1 MTERDW
7 NLGEA
12 PVIPLR
18 NVVVFPYQVLPL
30 FVGRPKS
37 LKSIEAALG
46 SSRRVV
52 LVCQKDE
59 AEEDPGIEDM
69 YDIGVGA
76 EILQLLKLPD
86 GSDRVLVE
94 GVRRVRITSVRSD
107 NETLMASIEPLP
119 TDERTSTGHQA
130 LMRVV
135 LDQFAQYVELSK
147 KLPPETVNSVSGI
160 TEPDRFAD
168 VIASNLLLSTE
179 ERQELLSII
188 EAEQRLHRIAELL
201 AKEIYVLELAR
212 KIESDVKAKIDQSQR
227 EYYLREQVRAIEKEL
242 GEEGEEAGEV
252 GEYRKRLEKTRLPE
266 YARDKIEEELGRLAK
281 TPAMSPESSVIRTYL
296 DWLLGLPWD
305 VRTVDKLDL
314 KRARR
319 VLDKDHYGLE
329 EVKDRVL
336 EYLAVRKL
344 SQKPRGPILCFVGPP
359 GVGKTSLGKSIA
371 ETLNR
376 KFVRVSLGGI
386 RDEAEVRGHRRT
398 YVGALPGRIIQGIKQ
413 AGTKNP
419 VFLLDE
425 IDKVGADFRGD
436 PTAAL
441 LEALDPEQNAQFSD
455 HYVEIPFDLSEVLF
469 LTTANVSETIPPALL
484 DRMEVIPLPGYTD
497 EEKLQ
502 IARHFLLPKSLPNHG
517 LRPQDLQLDDDVI
530 RAIIQQYTR
539 EAGVRGLE
547 RALVR
552 ISRKVARS
560 KVEEKSAFRGVRL
573 RVERLAQYLDL
584 PLYSYTSLIN
594 GPRVGVAC
602 GLVVTQYGG
611 DTVYV
616 EATRMD
622 GKGNLQLTGQLGD
635 VMKESAQAALS
646 YIRAHAAAIGLMPR
660 FIEKVDLHVHVPE
673 GAVPKEGPSAGVTM
687 AAAMVSA
694 LTGRKV
700 RADVAMTGEITL
712 RGQVLPVGGIK
723 SKVLGAYRA
732 GITEVILPEE
742 NRRDTTKI
750 SSDIASRLQFTFVT
764 DIAEVLNRALLPLE
778 KSGVR
783 RSVAPKQ

>member
-1 MTERDW
+1 MSERDW
-7 NLGEA
+7 ELSEA
-12 PVIPLR
+12 PLIPLR
-18 NVVVFPYQVLPL
+18 NVVVFPYHVLPL

-37 LKSIEAALG
+37 LKSIESALAG
-46 SSRRVV
+46 NRKIV

-59 AEEDPGIEDM
+59 SNEDPGLADL

-94 GVRRVRITSVRSD
+94 GVRRVRITNVRSD
-107 NETLMASIEPLP
+107 DNEMLVASVEPLP
-119 TDERTSTGHQA
+119 ADEKTSTERQA

-135 LDQFAQYVELSK
+135 LDQFSQYVELSR
-147 KLPPETVNSVSGI
+147 KLPSETVNNVSGV

-168 VIASNLLLSTE
+168 LIASSLLLGTEDRQALLATQDAE
-179 ERQELLSII
+179 ER
-188 EAEQRLHRIAELL
+188 LHHIAELL

-212 KIESDVKAKIDQSQR
+212 KIESDVKAKVDQSQR

-252 GEYRKRLEKTRLPE
+252 GEYRQKLEKIQMPA
-266 YARDKIEEELGRLAK
+266 YARDKIDEELARLAK
-281 TPAMSPESSVIRTYL
+281 TPAMSPESSIIRTYL
-296 DWLLGLPWD
+296 DWLVGLPWD
-305 VRTVDKLDL
+305 IRTADKINL
-314 KRARR
+314 KRARK

-329 EVKDRVL
+329 EIKDRIL

-344 SQKPRGPILCFVGPP
+344 SDKAKGPILCFVGPP

-371 ETLNR
+371 ETLDR
-376 KFVRVSLGGI
+376 KFVHVSLGGI

-398 YVGALPGRIIQGIKQ
+398 YVGAMPGRIIQGIKQ

-441 LEALDPEQNAQFSD
+441 LEALDPEQNTQFSD
-455 HYVEIPFDLSEVLF
+455 HYIEIPFDLSEVLF
-469 LTTANVSETIPPALL
+469 LTTANVSETIPSALL
-484 DRMEVIPLPGYTD
+484 DRMEVISLPGYTD
-497 EEKLQ
+497 EEKQQ
-502 IARHFLLPKSLPNHG
+502 IARHFLLPKAMQQHG
-517 LRPQDLQLDDDVI
+517 LKQEDLAIDDRAVL
-530 RAIIQQYTR
+530 AIIQQYTR

-547 RALVR
+547 RSLVR
-552 ISRKVARS
+552 ICRKVARA
-560 KVEEKSAFRGVRL
+560 KVEEKKSFAGATVHADG
-573 RVERLAQYLDL
+573 LAAYLDL
-584 PLYSYTSLIN
+584 APYSYTSLIKEA
-594 GPRVGVAC
+594 RVGVAC

-616 EATRMD
+616 ESTRMD

-646 YIRAHAAAIGLMPR
+646 YIRTHAVDIGLDPH
-660 FIEKVDLHVHVPE
+660 FIEKTDLHVHVPE

-687 AAAMVSA
+687 ATAMVSA

-700 RADVAMTGEITL
+700 RSDIAMTGEITL

-723 SKVLGAYRA
+723 AKVLGAYRA
-732 GITEVILPEE
+732 GIRKLILPEE
-742 NRRDTTKI
+742 NRRDTSKI
-750 SSDIASRLQFTFVT
+750 SPDISKKLEFTFVN
-764 DIAEVLNRALLPLE
+764 DIAQVLDKALLPAGTA
-778 KSGVR
+778 SGSKR
-783 RSVAPKQ
+783 RH

>member
-1 MTERDW
+1 MSERDW
-7 NLGEA
+7 ELSEA
-12 PVIPLR
+12 PLIPLK
-18 NVVVFPYQVLPL
+18 NVVVFPYHVLPL

-37 LKSIEAALG
+37 LKSVESALATN
-46 SSRRVV
+46 RKIV

-59 AEEDPGIEDM
+59 SNEDPGFADL

-94 GVRRVRITSVRSD
+94 GVRRVRITNVRSD
-107 NETLMASIEPLP
+107 NDDMLVASVEPLP
-119 TDERTSTGHQA
+119 ADEKTSTERQA

-135 LDQFAQYVELSK
+135 LDQFSQYVELSR
-147 KLPPETVNSVSGI
+147 KLPPETVNNISGV

-168 VIASNLLLSTE
+168 LIASSLLLGTEDRQALLATQDAE
-179 ERQELLSII
+179 ER
-188 EAEQRLHRIAELL
+188 LHHIAELL

-252 GEYRKRLEKTRLPE
+252 GEYRQKLEKIHMPA
-266 YARDKIEEELGRLAK
+266 YARDKIDEELARLAK
-281 TPAMSPESSVIRTYL
+281 TPAMSPESSIIRTYL
-296 DWLLGLPWD
+296 DWLIGLPWD
-305 VRTVDKLDL
+305 IRTADKIDL
-314 KRARR
+314 KRARK

-329 EVKDRVL
+329 EIKDRIL

-344 SQKPRGPILCFVGPP
+344 SDKAKGPILCFVGPP

-371 ETLNR
+371 ETLDR
-376 KFVRVSLGGI
+376 KFVHVSLGGI

-398 YVGALPGRIIQGIKQ
+398 YVGAMPGRIIQGIKQ

-441 LEALDPEQNAQFSD
+441 LEALDPEQNTQFSD
-455 HYVEIPFDLSEVLF
+455 HYIEIPFDLSEVLF
-469 LTTANVSETIPPALL
+469 LTTANVSETIPSALL
-484 DRMEVIPLPGYTD
+484 DRMEVISLPGYTD
-497 EEKLQ
+497 EEKQQ
-502 IARHFLLPKSLPNHG
+502 IARHFLLPKAMEQHG
-517 LRPQDLQLDDDVI
+517 LKQEDLAIDD
-530 RAIIQQYTR
+530 RAVLTIIQQYTR

-547 RALVR
+547 RSLVR
-552 ISRKVARS
+552 ICRKVARA
-560 KVEEKSAFRGVRL
+560 KVEEKKSFEGAIVHADG
-573 RVERLAQYLDL
+573 LAAYLDL
-584 PLYSYTSLIN
+584 APYSYTSLIKEA
-594 GPRVGVAC
+594 RVGVAC

-616 EATRMD
+616 ESTRMD

-646 YIRAHAAAIGLMPR
+646 YIRTHAVDIGLDPH
-660 FIEKVDLHVHVPE
+660 FIEKTDLHVHVPE

-687 AAAMVSA
+687 ATAMVSA

-700 RADVAMTGEITL
+700 RSDIAMTGEITL

-723 SKVLGAYRA
+723 AKVLGAYRA
-732 GITEVILPEE
+732 GIRKLILPEE
-742 NRRDTTKI
+742 NRRDTSKI
-750 SSDIASRLQFTFVT
+750 SPDISKKLEFTFVN
-764 DIAEVLNRALLPLE
+764 DIAQVLDKALLPAGTA
-778 KSGVR
+778 SGSKR
-783 RSVAPKQ
+783 RS

>member
-1 MTERDW
+1 MSERDW
-7 NLGEA
+7 QLSEA
-12 PVIPLR
+12 PLIPLR
-18 NVVVFPYQVLPL
+18 NVVVFPYHVLPL

-37 LKSIEAALG
+37 LKSIESALAAN
-46 SSRRVV
+46 RKIV

-59 AEEDPGIEDM
+59 SNEDPGLADL

-94 GVRRVRITSVRSD
+94 GVRRVRIKNVRSD
-107 NETLMASIEPLP
+107 DDEMLVAGIEPLP
-119 TDERTSTGHQA
+119 VDDKTSTERQA

-135 LDQFAQYVELSK
+135 LDQFSQYVELSR
-147 KLPPETVNSVSGI
+147 KLPSETVNNVSGV

-168 VIASNLLLSTE
+168 LIASSLLLGTE
-179 ERQELLSII
+179 DRQALLATLD
-188 EAEQRLHRIAELL
+188 AEERLHRIAELL

-212 KIESDVKAKIDQSQR
+212 KIESDVKAKVDQSQR
-227 EYYLREQVRAIEKEL
+227 EYYLREQVRVIEKEL

-252 GEYRKRLEKTRLPE
+252 GEYRQKLEKIHMPA
-266 YARDKIEEELGRLAK
+266 YARDKIDEELARLAK

-296 DWLLGLPWD
+296 DWLVGLPWD
-305 VRTVDKLDL
+305 IRTADKINL
-314 KRARR
+314 KRARK
-319 VLDKDHYGLE
+319 VLEKDHYGLE
-329 EVKDRVL
+329 EIKDRIL

-344 SQKPRGPILCFVGPP
+344 SDKAKGPILCFVGPP

-371 ETLNR
+371 ETLDR
-376 KFVRVSLGGI
+376 KFVHVSLGGI

-398 YVGALPGRIIQGIKQ
+398 YVGAMPGRIIQGIKQ

-441 LEALDPEQNAQFSD
+441 LEALDPEQNTQFSD
-455 HYVEIPFDLSEVLF
+455 HYIEIPFDLSEVLF
-469 LTTANVSETIPPALL
+469 LTTANVSETIPSALL
-484 DRMEVIPLPGYTD
+484 DRMEVISLPGYTD
-497 EEKLQ
+497 EEKQQ
-502 IARHFLLPKSLPNHG
+502 IARHFLLPKAMQQHG
-517 LRPQDLQLDDDVI
+517 LKEEDLAIDDRAVL
-530 RAIIQQYTR
+530 AIIQQYTR

-547 RALVR
+547 RSLVR
-552 ISRKVARS
+552 ICRKVARA
-560 KVEEKSAFRGVRL
+560 KVEEKKSFAGVT
-573 RVERLAQYLDL
+573 VHADNLAVYLDL
-584 PLYSYTSLIN
+584 APYSYTSLIKEA
-594 GPRVGVAC
+594 RVGVAC

-616 EATRMD
+616 ESTRMD

-646 YIRAHAAAIGLMPR
+646 YIRTHAVEIGLDPH
-660 FIEKVDLHVHVPE
+660 FIEKTDLHVHVPE

-687 AAAMVSA
+687 ATAMVSA

-700 RADVAMTGEITL
+700 RSDIAMTGEITL

-723 SKVLGAYRA
+723 AKVLGAYRA
-732 GITEVILPEE
+732 GIRKLILPEE
-742 NRRDTTKI
+742 NRRDTSKI
-750 SSDIASRLQFTFVT
+750 SPDISKKLEFTFVD
-764 DIAEVLNRALLPLE
+764 DIAQVLEEALLPAGTA
-778 KSGVR
+778 SGSNR
-783 RSVAPKQ
+783 RH

>member
-1 MTERDW
+1 MSEREW
-7 NLGEA
+7 ELSEA
-12 PVIPLR
+12 PLIPLR
-18 NVVVFPYQVLPL
+18 NVVVFPYHVLPL

-37 LKSIEAALG
+37 LKSIESALAG
-46 SSRRVV
+46 NRKIV

-59 AEEDPGIEDM
+59 SNEDPALADL

-94 GVRRVRITSVRSD
+94 GVRRVRITNVRSD
-107 NETLMASIEPLP
+107 DNEMLVATVEPLP
-119 TDERTSTGHQA
+119 PDDKTSTERQA

-135 LDQFAQYVELSK
+135 LDQFSQYVELSR
-147 KLPPETVNSVSGI
+147 KLPSETVNNVSGVV
-160 TEPDRFAD
+160 EPDRFAD
-168 VIASNLLLSTE
+168 LVASSLLLGTDDRQALLATPDAE
-179 ERQELLSII
+179 E
-188 EAEQRLHRIAELL
+188 RLHRIAELL

-212 KIESDVKAKIDQSQR
+212 KIESDVKAKVDQSQR

-242 GEEGEEAGEV
+242 GEDSEEAGEV
-252 GEYRKRLEKTRLPE
+252 GEYRQKLEKIKMPA
-266 YARDKIEEELGRLAK
+266 YARDKIDEELSRLAK

-296 DWLLGLPWD
+296 DWLVGLPWD
-305 VRTVDKLDL
+305 IRTADKIDL
-314 KRARR
+314 KRARK

-329 EVKDRVL
+329 EIKDRIL

-344 SQKPRGPILCFVGPP
+344 SDKAKGPILCFVGPP

-371 ETLNR
+371 ETLDR
-376 KFVRVSLGGI
+376 KFVHVSLGGI

-398 YVGALPGRIIQGIKQ
+398 YVGAMPGRIIQGIKQ

-441 LEALDPEQNAQFSD
+441 LEALDPEQNTQFSD
-455 HYVEIPFDLSEVLF
+455 HYIEIPFDLSEVLF
-469 LTTANVSETIPPALL
+469 LTTANVSETIPSALL
-484 DRMEVIPLPGYTD
+484 DRMEVISLSGYTD
-497 EEKLQ
+497 EEKQQ
-502 IARHFLLPKSLPNHG
+502 IARHFLLPRAMQQHG
-517 LRPQDLQLDDDVI
+517 LKQEDLVIDDRAVL
-530 RAIIQQYTR
+530 AIIQRYTR

-547 RALVR
+547 RSLVR
-552 ISRKVARS
+552 ICRKVARA
-560 KVEEKSAFRGVRL
+560 KVEEKKSFAGVS
-573 RVERLAQYLDL
+573 VHADGLAAYLDL
-584 PLYSYTSLIN
+584 APYSYTNLIKEA
-594 GPRVGVAC
+594 RVGVAC

-616 EATRMD
+616 ESTRMD

-646 YIRAHAAAIGLMPR
+646 YIRTHAVDIGLDPH
-660 FIEKVDLHVHVPE
+660 FIEKTDLHVHVPE

-687 AAAMVSA
+687 ATAMVSA

-700 RADVAMTGEITL
+700 RSDIAMTGEITL

-723 SKVLGAYRA
+723 AKVLGAYRA
-732 GITEVILPEE
+732 GIRKLILPEQ

-750 SSDIASRLQFTFVT
+750 SPDIGKKLEFTFVN
-764 DIAEVLNRALLPLE
+764 DIAQVLDKALLPTATA
-778 KSGVR
+778 SGPKR
-783 RSVAPKQ
+783 RR

>member
-1 MTERDW
+1 MSERDW
-7 NLGEA
+7 ELSEA
-12 PVIPLR
+12 PLIPLR
-18 NVVVFPYQVLPL
+18 NVVVFPYHVLPL

-37 LKSIEAALG
+37 LKSIESALAG
-46 SSRRVV
+46 NRKIV

-59 AEEDPGIEDM
+59 SNEDPGLADL

-94 GVRRVRITSVRSD
+94 GVRRVRITNVRSD
-107 NETLMASIEPLP
+107 DNEMLVASVEPLP
-119 TDERTSTGHQA
+119 ADEKTSTERQA

-135 LDQFAQYVELSK
+135 LDQFSQYVELSR
-147 KLPPETVNSVSGI
+147 KLPSETVNNVSGV

-168 VIASNLLLSTE
+168 LVASSLLLGTE
-179 ERQELLSII
+179 DRQALLAIPD
-188 EAEQRLHRIAELL
+188 AEERLHRIAELL

-252 GEYRKRLEKTRLPE
+252 GEYRQKLEKIHMPA
-266 YARDKIEEELGRLAK
+266 YARDKIEEELARLAK
-281 TPAMSPESSVIRTYL
+281 TPAMSPESSIIRTYL
-296 DWLLGLPWD
+296 DWLIGLPWD
-305 VRTVDKLDL
+305 IRTADKIDL
-314 KRARR
+314 KRARK

-329 EVKDRVL
+329 EIKDRIL

-344 SQKPRGPILCFVGPP
+344 SDKAKGPILCFVGPP

-371 ETLNR
+371 ETLDR
-376 KFVRVSLGGI
+376 KFVHVSLGGI

-398 YVGALPGRIIQGIKQ
+398 YVGAMPGRIIQGIKQ

-441 LEALDPEQNAQFSD
+441 LEALDPEQNTQFSD
-455 HYVEIPFDLSEVLF
+455 HYIEIPFDLSEVLF
-469 LTTANVSETIPPALL
+469 LTTANVSETIPSALL
-484 DRMEVIPLPGYTD
+484 DRMEVISLPGYTD
-497 EEKLQ
+497 EEKQQ
-502 IARHFLLPKSLPNHG
+502 IARHFLLPKAMQQHG
-517 LRPQDLQLDDDVI
+517 LKKEDLVIDDRAVL
-530 RAIIQQYTR
+530 AIIQQYTR

-547 RALVR
+547 RSLVR
-552 ISRKVARS
+552 ICRKVARA
-560 KVEEKSAFRGVRL
+560 KVEEKKSFTGATVHADG
-573 RVERLAQYLDL
+573 LAAYLDL
-584 PLYSYTSLIN
+584 APYSYTSLIKEA
-594 GPRVGVAC
+594 RVGVAC

-616 EATRMD
+616 ESTRMD

-646 YIRAHAAAIGLMPR
+646 YIRTHAVDIGLDPH
-660 FIEKVDLHVHVPE
+660 FIEKTDLHVHVPE

-687 AAAMVSA
+687 ATAMVSA

-700 RADVAMTGEITL
+700 RSDIAMTGEITL

-723 SKVLGAYRA
+723 AKVLGAYRA
-732 GITEVILPEE
+732 GIRKLILPEE
-742 NRRDTTKI
+742 NRRDTSKI
-750 SSDIASRLQFTFVT
+750 SPDISKKLEFTFVN
-764 DIAEVLNRALLPLE
+764 DIAQVLDKALLPAGTA
-778 KSGVR
+778 SGSKR
-783 RSVAPKQ
+783 RR

>member
-1 MTERDW
+1 MNERDW
-7 NLGEA
+7 DLTEA
-12 PVIPLR
+12 PLIPLR
-18 NVVVFPYQVLPL
+18 NVVVFPYHVLPL

-37 LKSIEAALG
+37 LKSIESALATD
-46 SSRRVV
+46 RRIV
-52 LVCQKDE
+52 LACQKDE
-59 AEEDPGIEDM
+59 SSEDPGLADL
-69 YDIGVGA
+69 YDVGVGA

-94 GVRRVRITSVRSD
+94 GVRRVRITGVRS
-107 NETLMASIEPLP
+107 EEEMLTASVQPLP
-119 TDERTSTGHQA
+119 IDEKTSTERQA

-135 LDQFAQYVELSK
+135 LDQFSQYVELSK
-147 KLPPETVNSVSGI
+147 KLPSETVNNVSGV

-168 VIASNLLLSTE
+168 LTASSLLLSTE
-179 ERQELLSII
+179 DRQELLSIVD
-188 EAEQRLHRIAELL
+188 AEERLHRIAELL

-212 KIESDVKAKIDQSQR
+212 KIESDVKGKIDQSQR

-252 GEYRKRLEKTRLPE
+252 GEYRQKLEKIHMPA
-266 YARDKIEEELGRLAK
+266 YARDKVEEELSRLAK

-296 DWLLGLPWD
+296 DWLVGLPWD
-305 VRTVDKLDL
+305 VRTADKLDL
-314 KRARR
+314 KRARK

-329 EVKDRVL
+329 DIKDRIL

-344 SQKPRGPILCFVGPP
+344 SNKARGPILCFVGPP

-371 ETLNR
+371 ETLDR
-376 KFVRVSLGGI
+376 KFVHVSLGGI
-386 RDEAEVRGHRRT
+386 RDEAEIRGHRRT

-441 LEALDPEQNAQFSD
+441 LEALDPEQNTQFSD
-455 HYVEIPFDLSEVLF
+455 HYIEIPFDLSEVLF

-484 DRMEVIPLPGYTD
+484 DRMEVIALPGYTD
-497 EEKLQ
+497 EEKQQ
-502 IARHFLLPKSLPNHG
+502 IARHFLLPKAMQMHG
-517 LRPQDLQLDDDVI
+517 LGDEDLAIDDGAILTVI
-530 RAIIQQYTR
+530 QHYTR

-547 RALVR
+547 RSLVR
-552 ISRKVARS
+552 ICRKVARQ
-560 KVEEKSAFRGVRL
+560 KVEEKKSFSCVT
-573 RVERLAQYLDL
+573 VSSDDLATYLDL
-584 PLYSYTSLIN
+584 PPYAYTSLLKEA
-594 GPRVGVAC
+594 RVGVAC

-616 EATRMD
+616 ESTRMD

-646 YIRAHAAAIGLMPR
+646 YIRAHAAEIGLDPD
-660 FIEKVDLHVHVPE
+660 FIEKTDLHVHVPE

-687 AAAMVSA
+687 ATAMVSA

-700 RADVAMTGEITL
+700 RPDVAMTGEITL

-723 SKVLGAYRA
+723 AKVLGAYRA
-732 GITEVILPEE
+732 GIRKLILPEE

-750 SSDIASRLQFTFVT
+750 SPDIIGKLEFTFVE
-764 DIAEVLNRALLPLE
+764 DIAQVLDAALLPAE
-778 KSGVR
+778 
-783 RSVAPKQ
+783 PKTKAKRKQ

>member
-1 MTERDW
+1 MSERDW
-7 NLGEA
+7 ELSEA
-12 PVIPLR
+12 PLIPLR
-18 NVVVFPYQVLPL
+18 NVVVFPYHVLPL

-37 LKSIEAALG
+37 LKSIESALAG
-46 SSRRVV
+46 NRKIV

-59 AEEDPGIEDM
+59 SNEDPGLADL

-94 GVRRVRITSVRSD
+94 GVRRVRITNVRSD
-107 NETLMASIEPLP
+107 DNEMLVASVEPLP
-119 TDERTSTGHQA
+119 ADEKTSTERQA

-135 LDQFAQYVELSK
+135 LDQFSQYVELSR
-147 KLPPETVNSVSGI
+147 KLPSETVNNVSGV

-168 VIASNLLLSTE
+168 LIASSLVLGTEDRQALLATPDAE
-179 ERQELLSII
+179 E
-188 EAEQRLHRIAELL
+188 RLHRIAELL

-252 GEYRKRLEKTRLPE
+252 GEYRQKLEKIHMPA
-266 YARDKIEEELGRLAK
+266 YARDKIDEELARLAK
-281 TPAMSPESSVIRTYL
+281 TPAMSPESSIIRTYL
-296 DWLLGLPWD
+296 DWLIGLPWD
-305 VRTVDKLDL
+305 IRTADKINL
-314 KRARR
+314 KRARK

-329 EVKDRVL
+329 EIKDRIL

-344 SQKPRGPILCFVGPP
+344 SDKAKGPILCFVGPP

-371 ETLNR
+371 ETLDR
-376 KFVRVSLGGI
+376 KFVHVSLGGI

-398 YVGALPGRIIQGIKQ
+398 YVGAMPGRIIQGIKQ

-441 LEALDPEQNAQFSD
+441 LEALDPEQNTQFSD
-455 HYVEIPFDLSEVLF
+455 HYIEIPFDLSEVLF
-469 LTTANVSETIPPALL
+469 LTTANVSETIPSALL
-484 DRMEVIPLPGYTD
+484 DRMEVISLPGYTD
-497 EEKLQ
+497 EEKQQ
-502 IARHFLLPKSLPNHG
+502 IARRFLLPKAMQQHG
-517 LRPQDLQLDDDVI
+517 LKQEDLAIDDRAVL
-530 RAIIQQYTR
+530 AIIQQYTR

-547 RALVR
+547 RSLVR
-552 ISRKVARS
+552 ICRKVARA
-560 KVEEKSAFRGVRL
+560 KVEEKKSFAGATVHADG
-573 RVERLAQYLDL
+573 LAAYLDL
-584 PLYSYTSLIN
+584 APYSYTSLIKEA
-594 GPRVGVAC
+594 RVGVAC

-616 EATRMD
+616 ESTRMD

-646 YIRAHAAAIGLMPR
+646 YIRTHAVDIGLDPH
-660 FIEKVDLHVHVPE
+660 FIEKTDLHVHVPE

-687 AAAMVSA
+687 ATAMVSA

-700 RADVAMTGEITL
+700 RSDIAMTGEITL

-723 SKVLGAYRA
+723 AKVLGAYRA
-732 GITEVILPEE
+732 GIRKLILPEE
-742 NRRDTTKI
+742 NRRDTSKI
-750 SSDIASRLQFTFVT
+750 SPDISKKLEFTFVN
-764 DIAEVLNRALLPLE
+764 DIAQVLDKALLPAGTV
-778 KSGVR
+778 SGSKR
-783 RSVAPKQ
+783 RS

>member
-1 MTERDW
+1 MSDRDW
-7 NLGEA
+7 DLTQA
-12 PVIPLR
+12 PLIPLR
-18 NVVVFPYQVLPL
+18 NVVVFPYHVLPL

-37 LKSIEAALG
+37 LKSIESALATN
-46 SSRRVV
+46 RRIV
-52 LVCQKDE
+52 LVCQRDE
-59 AEEDPGIEDM
+59 SNEDPELSDLHE
-69 YDIGVGA
+69 IGVGA

-94 GVRRVRITSVRSD
+94 GVRRVKITGMHAEGDMLVAD
-107 NETLMASIEPLP
+107 IEPLP
-119 TDERTSTGHQA
+119 IDEKMSTERQA

-135 LDQFAQYVELSK
+135 LDQFSQYVELSK
-147 KLPPETVNSVSGI
+147 KLPSETVNNVSGVA
-160 TEPDRFAD
+160 EPDRFAD
-168 VIASNLLLSTE
+168 LIASNLLIGTDD
-179 ERQELLSII
+179 RQELLATID
-188 EAEQRLHRIAELL
+188 AEQRLHRIAELL

-252 GEYRKRLEKTRLPE
+252 GEYRQKLEKVQMPT
-266 YARDKIEEELGRLAK
+266 YARDKVEEELGRLAK

-296 DWLLGLPWD
+296 DWLIGLPWN
-305 VRTVDKLDL
+305 VRTSDKLDL
-314 KRARR
+314 KRARK
-319 VLDKDHYGLE
+319 VLDRDHYGLE
-329 EVKDRVL
+329 DIKDRIL

-344 SQKPRGPILCFVGPP
+344 SDKAKGPILCFVGPP

-371 ETLNR
+371 ETLDR

-398 YVGALPGRIIQGIKQ
+398 YVGAMPGRIIQGIKQ

-441 LEALDPEQNAQFSD
+441 LEALDPEQNTSFSD
-455 HYVEIPFDLSEVLF
+455 HYIEIPFDLSEVLF

-497 EEKLQ
+497 EEKRQ
-502 IARHFLLPKSLPNHG
+502 IARNFLLPKAMHMHG
-517 LRPQDLQLDDDVI
+517 LTSNDMTIVDEAIL
-530 RAIIQQYTR
+530 AIIQQYTR
-539 EAGVRGLE
+539 EAGVRNLE
-547 RALVR
+547 RSLVR
-552 ISRKVARS
+552 ICRKVARK
-560 KVEEKSAFRGVRL
+560 KVEEKKSFQCTKVTSDGL
-573 RVERLAQYLDL
+573 TGYLDL
-584 PLYSYTSLIN
+584 PPYSYT
-594 GPRVGVAC
+594 GPLKEARIGVAC

-611 DTVYV
+611 DTVFV

-646 YIRAHAAAIGLMPR
+646 YIRAHAADIQLDAHFL
-660 FIEKVDLHVHVPE
+660 EKTDLHVHVPE

-694 LTGRKV
+694 LTGRRV
-700 RADVAMTGEITL
+700 RSDTAMTGEITL

-723 SKVLGAYRA
+723 AKVLGAYRA
-732 GITEVILPEE
+732 GIRTIILPEE

-750 SSDIASRLQFTFVT
+750 APDISNKLRFTFVT
-764 DIAEVLNRALLPLE
+764 DIAQVLEAALLPLE
-778 KSGVR
+778 PVDDSLPEKR
-783 RSVAPKQ
+783 

>member
-1 MTERDW
+1 MSDQDW
-7 NLGEA
+7 ELTEA
-12 PVIPLR
+12 PLIPLR
-18 NVVVFPYQVLPL
+18 NVVVFPYHVLPL

-37 LKSIEAALG
+37 LKSIEAALSG
-46 SSRRVV
+46 NRKIV

-59 AEEDPGIEDM
+59 SNEDPGLDDLYE
-69 YDIGVGA
+69 IGVGA

-94 GVRRVRITSVRSD
+94 GQRRVRIQAVRSEND
-107 NETLMASIEPLP
+107 MLTATVESLP
-119 TDERTSTGHQA
+119 IDEKTSTEREA

-135 LDQFAQYVELSK
+135 LDQFSQYVELSK
-147 KLPPETVNSVSGI
+147 KLPPEAVNNVTSV

-168 VIASNLLLSTE
+168 LVASSLLLSAEDRQMLLATLDAE
-179 ERQELLSII
+179 E
-188 EAEQRLHRIAELL
+188 RLHRIAELL
-201 AKEIYVLELAR
+201 SKEIYVLELAR
-212 KIESDVKAKIDQSQR
+212 KIENDVKAKVDQSQR

-252 GEYRKRLEKTRLPE
+252 GEYRQKLEKFAAPT
-266 YARDKIEEELGRLAK
+266 YVRDKIDEELARLAK

-296 DWLLGLPWD
+296 DWLMGLPWE
-305 VRTVDKLDL
+305 VRTEDRIDL
-314 KRARR
+314 RRARR

-329 EVKDRVL
+329 EIKDRIL

-344 SQKPRGPILCFVGPP
+344 SDKAKGPILCFVGPP

-371 ETLNR
+371 ETLGR
-376 KFVRVSLGGI
+376 KFVHVSLGGI

-398 YVGALPGRIIQGIKQ
+398 YVGAMPGRIIQGIKQ

-441 LEALDPEQNAQFSD
+441 LEALDPEQNTQFSD
-455 HYVEIPFDLSEVLF
+455 HYIEIPFDLSEVLF
-469 LTTANVSETIPPALL
+469 LTTANVSDTIPSALL
-484 DRMEVIPLPGYTD
+484 DRMEVISLPGYTD
-497 EEKLQ
+497 EEKQQ
-502 IARHFLLPKSLPNHG
+502 IGRHFLLPKALQQHG
-517 LRPQDLQLDDDVI
+517 LRGADLSIEDEALLKV
-530 RAIIQQYTR
+530 IQQYTR

-547 RALVR
+547 RSLVR
-552 ISRKVARS
+552 ICRKVARL
-560 KVEEKSAFRGVRL
+560 KVEKKKSFSGVIVHADDL
-573 RVERLAQYLDL
+573 EDYLDL
-584 PLYSYTSLIN
+584 APYSHTSLIKES
-594 GPRVGVAC
+594 RVGVAC

-616 EATRMD
+616 ESIRMD

-646 YIRAHAAAIGLMPR
+646 YIRAHAVELGLDPH
-660 FIEKVDLHVHVPE
+660 FIDRTDLHVHVPE

-687 AAAMVSA
+687 ATAMVSA

-700 RADVAMTGEITL
+700 RSDVAMTGEITL

-723 SKVLGAYRA
+723 AKVLGAYRA
-732 GITEVILPEE
+732 GIRKLILPED

-750 SSDIASRLQFTFVT
+750 STDIAQKLEFTFVN
-764 DIAEVLNRALLPLE
+764 DIGQVFEKALLPDELPQHAT
-778 KSGVR
+778 G
-783 RSVAPKQ
+783 PGD

>member
-1 MTERDW
+1 MSERDW
-7 NLGEA
+7 QLTEA
-12 PVIPLR
+12 PLIPLR
-18 NVVVFPYQVLPL
+18 NVVVFPYHVLPL

-37 LKSIEAALG
+37 LKSIESALTAN
-46 SSRRVV
+46 RKIV

-59 AEEDPGIEDM
+59 SNEDPGLADL

-94 GVRRVRITSVRSD
+94 GVRRVRIKNVRLDDDDMLVASV
-107 NETLMASIEPLP
+107 EPLLQDDKAS
-119 TDERTSTGHQA
+119 TERQA

-135 LDQFAQYVELSK
+135 LDQFSQYVELSR
-147 KLPPETVNSVSGI
+147 KLPSETVNNVSGV

-168 VIASNLLLSTE
+168 LIASSLLLGTE
-179 ERQELLSII
+179 DRQALLATLD
-188 EAEQRLHRIAELL
+188 AEERLHRIAELL

-212 KIESDVKAKIDQSQR
+212 KIESDVKAKVDQSQR
-227 EYYLREQVRAIEKEL
+227 EYYLREQVRVIEKEL

-252 GEYRKRLEKTRLPE
+252 GEYRQKLEKVHMPV
-266 YARDKIEEELGRLAK
+266 YARDKIDEELARLAK
-281 TPAMSPESSVIRTYL
+281 TPAMSPERSVIRTYL
-296 DWLLGLPWD
+296 DWLVGLPWD
-305 VRTVDKLDL
+305 IRTADKIDL
-314 KRARR
+314 KRARK

-329 EVKDRVL
+329 EIKDRIL

-344 SQKPRGPILCFVGPP
+344 SDKAKGPILCFVGPP

-371 ETLNR
+371 ETLDR
-376 KFVRVSLGGI
+376 KFVHVSLGGI

-398 YVGALPGRIIQGIKQ
+398 YVGAMPGRIIQGIKQ

-441 LEALDPEQNAQFSD
+441 LEALDPEQNTQFSD
-455 HYVEIPFDLSEVLF
+455 HYIEIPFDLSEVLF
-469 LTTANVSETIPPALL
+469 LTTANVSETIPSALL
-484 DRMEVIPLPGYTD
+484 DRMEVISLPGYTD
-497 EEKLQ
+497 EEKQQ
-502 IARHFLLPKSLPNHG
+502 IARHFLLPRAMQQHG
-517 LRPQDLQLDDDVI
+517 LKQEDLVIDD
-530 RAIIQQYTR
+530 RAVLAIVQRYTR

-547 RALVR
+547 RSLVR
-552 ISRKVARS
+552 ICRKVARA
-560 KVEEKSAFRGVRL
+560 KVEEKKSFTGVT
-573 RVERLAQYLDL
+573 VHADDLAAYLDL
-584 PLYSYTSLIN
+584 APYSYTNLIKEA
-594 GPRVGVAC
+594 RVGVAC

-616 EATRMD
+616 ESTRMD

-646 YIRAHAAAIGLMPR
+646 YIRTHAVDIGLDPH
-660 FIEKVDLHVHVPE
+660 FIEKTDLHVHVPE

-687 AAAMVSA
+687 ATAMVSA

-700 RADVAMTGEITL
+700 RSDIAMTGEITL

-723 SKVLGAYRA
+723 AKVLGAYRA
-732 GITEVILPEE
+732 GIRKLILPEE

-750 SSDIASRLQFTFVT
+750 SPDINKKLEFTFVN
-764 DIAEVLNRALLPLE
+764 DIAQVLDKALLPTATA
-778 KSGVR
+778 SGPKR
-783 RSVAPKQ
+783 RR

>member
-1 MTERDW
+1 MSERDW
-7 NLGEA
+7 QLSEA
-12 PVIPLR
+12 PLIPLR
-18 NVVVFPYQVLPL
+18 NVVVFPYHVLPL

-37 LKSIEAALG
+37 LKSIESALAG
-46 SSRRVV
+46 NRKIV

-59 AEEDPGIEDM
+59 SNEDPGLADL

-94 GVRRVRITSVRSD
+94 GVRRVRITNVHSDD
-107 NETLMASIEPLP
+107 NEMLVAGVEPLSA
-119 TDERTSTGHQA
+119 DEKTSTERQA

-135 LDQFAQYVELSK
+135 LDQFSQYVELSR
-147 KLPPETVNSVSGI
+147 KLPSETVNNVSGV

-168 VIASNLLLSTE
+168 LIASSLLLGTEDRQALLATLDAE
-179 ERQELLSII
+179 ER
-188 EAEQRLHRIAELL
+188 LHHIAELL

-227 EYYLREQVRAIEKEL
+227 EYYLREQVRVIEKEL

-252 GEYRKRLEKTRLPE
+252 GEYRQKLEKIHMPA
-266 YARDKIEEELGRLAK
+266 YARDKIDEELARLAK
-281 TPAMSPESSVIRTYL
+281 TPAMSPESSIIRTYL
-296 DWLLGLPWD
+296 DWLIGLPWD
-305 VRTVDKLDL
+305 IRTADKIDL
-314 KRARR
+314 KRARK

-329 EVKDRVL
+329 EIKDRIL

-344 SQKPRGPILCFVGPP
+344 SDKAKGPILCFVGPP

-371 ETLNR
+371 ETLDR
-376 KFVRVSLGGI
+376 KFVHVSLGGI

-398 YVGALPGRIIQGIKQ
+398 YVGAMPGRIIQGIKQ

-441 LEALDPEQNAQFSD
+441 LEALDPEQNTQFSD
-455 HYVEIPFDLSEVLF
+455 HYIEIPFDLSEVLF
-469 LTTANVSETIPPALL
+469 LTTANVSETIPSALL
-484 DRMEVIPLPGYTD
+484 DRMEVISLPGYTD
-497 EEKLQ
+497 EEKQQ
-502 IARHFLLPKSLPNHG
+502 IARHFLLSKAMQQHG
-517 LRPQDLQLDDDVI
+517 LKKEDLAIDDRAVL
-530 RAIIQQYTR
+530 AIIQQYTR

-547 RALVR
+547 RSLVR
-552 ISRKVARS
+552 ICRKVARA
-560 KVEEKSAFRGVRL
+560 KVEEKKSFAGATVHADNLSA
-573 RVERLAQYLDL
+573 YLDL
-584 PLYSYTSLIN
+584 APYSYTSLIKEA
-594 GPRVGVAC
+594 RVGVAC

-616 EATRMD
+616 ESTRMD

-646 YIRAHAAAIGLMPR
+646 YIRTHAVDIGLDPH
-660 FIEKVDLHVHVPE
+660 FIEKTDLHVHVPE

-687 AAAMVSA
+687 ATAMVSA

-700 RADVAMTGEITL
+700 RSDIAMTGEITL

-723 SKVLGAYRA
+723 AKVLGAYRA
-732 GITEVILPEE
+732 GIRKLILPEE
-742 NRRDTTKI
+742 NRRDTSKI
-750 SSDIASRLQFTFVT
+750 LPDISKKLEFTFVN
-764 DIAEVLNRALLPLE
+764 DIAQVLEKALLPAGTA
-778 KSGVR
+778 SGPKR
-783 RSVAPKQ
+783 RR

>member
-1 MTERDW
+1 MSERDW
-7 NLGEA
+7 ELSEA
-12 PVIPLR
+12 PLIPLK
-18 NVVVFPYQVLPL
+18 NVVVFPYHVLPL

-37 LKSIEAALG
+37 LKSIETALAAN
-46 SSRRVV
+46 RKIV

-59 AEEDPGIEDM
+59 SNEEPGLADL

-94 GVRRVRITSVRSD
+94 GVRRVRLTNVRTDS
-107 NETLMASIEPLP
+107 EMLVASIEPLP
-119 TDERTSTGHQA
+119 IDEKTSTERQA

-135 LDQFAQYVELSK
+135 LDQFSQYVELSK
-147 KLPPETVNSVSGI
+147 KLPSESVNNVSGV

-168 VIASNLLLSTE
+168 LIASSLLLGTE
-179 ERQELLSII
+179 DRQALLATLD
-188 EAEQRLHRIAELL
+188 AEERLHRTAELL

-252 GEYRKRLEKTRLPE
+252 GEYRQKIEKIHMPV
-266 YARDKIEEELGRLAK
+266 YVRDKIEEELARLAK

-296 DWLLGLPWD
+296 DWLIGLPWD
-305 VRTVDKLDL
+305 IRTADKIDL
-314 KRARR
+314 KRARK

-329 EVKDRVL
+329 EIKDRIL

-344 SQKPRGPILCFVGPP
+344 SDKAKGPILCFVGPP

-371 ETLNR
+371 ETLDR
-376 KFVRVSLGGI
+376 KFVHVSLGGI

-398 YVGALPGRIIQGIKQ
+398 YVGAMPGRIIQGIKQ

-441 LEALDPEQNAQFSD
+441 LEALDPEQNTQFSD

-469 LTTANVSETIPPALL
+469 LTTANVSETIPSALL

-497 EEKLQ
+497 EEKQQ
-502 IARHFLLPKSLPNHG
+502 IARHFLLPKAMLQHG
-517 LRPQDLQLDDDVI
+517 LKQEDLMIDDGAVL
-530 RAIIQQYTR
+530 AIIQRYTR
-539 EAGVRGLE
+539 EAGVRSLE
-547 RALVR
+547 RSLVR
-552 ISRKVARS
+552 ICRKVARAQ
-560 KVEEKSAFRGVRL
+560 VEEKKAFAGVTVHADNL
-573 RVERLAQYLDL
+573 VTYLDL
-584 PLYSYTSLIN
+584 APYSYTNLIKEA
-594 GPRVGVAC
+594 RVGVAC
-602 GLVVTQYGG
+602 GLVVTPYGG
-611 DTVYV
+611 DTIYV
-616 EATRMD
+616 ESTRMD

-646 YIRAHAAAIGLMPR
+646 YIRTHAVDIGLDPH
-660 FIEKVDLHVHVPE
+660 FIEKTDMHVHVPE

-687 AAAMVSA
+687 ATAMVSA

-700 RADVAMTGEITL
+700 RSDMAMTGEITL

-723 SKVLGAYRA
+723 AKVLGAYRA
-732 GITEVILPEE
+732 GIRKLILPEE
-742 NRRDTTKI
+742 NRRDTSKI
-750 SSDIASRLQFTFVT
+750 SPDISKKLEFTFVSDIAQVFEKV
-764 DIAEVLNRALLPLE
+764 LLPVGTA
-778 KSGVR
+778 SGSKR
-783 RSVAPKQ
+783 RH

>member
-1 MTERDW
+1 MSERDW
-7 NLGEA
+7 ELSEA
-12 PVIPLR
+12 PLIPLK
-18 NVVVFPYQVLPL
+18 NVVVFPYHVLPL

-37 LKSIEAALG
+37 LKSVESALA
-46 SSRRVV
+46 SNRKIV

-59 AEEDPGIEDM
+59 SNEDPGFADL

-94 GVRRVRITSVRSD
+94 GVRRVRITNVRSD
-107 NETLMASIEPLP
+107 SDEMLVASVEPLP
-119 TDERTSTGHQA
+119 ADEKTSIERQA

-135 LDQFAQYVELSK
+135 LDQFSQYVELSR
-147 KLPPETVNSVSGI
+147 KLPPETVNNISGV

-168 VIASNLLLSTE
+168 LIASGLLLGTEDRQALLATQDAE
-179 ERQELLSII
+179 ER
-188 EAEQRLHRIAELL
+188 LHHIAELL

-252 GEYRKRLEKTRLPE
+252 GEYREKLEKTHMPA
-266 YARDKIEEELGRLAK
+266 YARDKIDEELARLAK
-281 TPAMSPESSVIRTYL
+281 TPAMSPESSIIRTYL
-296 DWLLGLPWD
+296 DWLIGLPWD
-305 VRTVDKLDL
+305 VRTADKIDL
-314 KRARR
+314 KRARK

-329 EVKDRVL
+329 DIKDRIL

-344 SQKPRGPILCFVGPP
+344 SDKAKGPILCFVGPP

-371 ETLNR
+371 ETLDR
-376 KFVRVSLGGI
+376 KFVHVSLGGI

-398 YVGALPGRIIQGIKQ
+398 YVGAMPGRIIQGIKQ

-441 LEALDPEQNAQFSD
+441 LEALDPEQNTQFSD
-455 HYVEIPFDLSEVLF
+455 HYIEIPFDLSEVLF
-469 LTTANVSETIPPALL
+469 LTTANVSETIPSALL
-484 DRMEVIPLPGYTD
+484 DRMEVISLPGYTD
-497 EEKLQ
+497 EEKQQ
-502 IARHFLLPKSLPNHG
+502 IARHFLLPKAMDQHG
-517 LRPQDLQLDDDVI
+517 LKQEDLVIDDRAVL
-530 RAIIQQYTR
+530 AIIQQYTR

-547 RALVR
+547 RSLVR
-552 ISRKVARS
+552 ICRKVARAE
-560 KVEEKSAFRGVRL
+560 VEQKKLFKGVT
-573 RVERLAQYLDL
+573 VNADGLATYLDL
-584 PLYSYTSLIN
+584 APYSYTSLIKEA
-594 GPRVGVAC
+594 RVGVAC

-616 EATRMD
+616 ESTRMD

-646 YIRAHAAAIGLMPR
+646 YIRTHAVDIGLDPH
-660 FIEKVDLHVHVPE
+660 FIEKTDLHVHVPE

-687 AAAMVSA
+687 ATAMVSA

-700 RADVAMTGEITL
+700 RSDIAMTGEITL

-723 SKVLGAYRA
+723 AKVLGAYRA
-732 GITEVILPEE
+732 GIRKLILPEE
-742 NRRDTTKI
+742 NRRDTSKI
-750 SSDIASRLQFTFVT
+750 SPDISKKLEFTFVN
-764 DIAEVLNRALLPLE
+764 DIAQVFERALLPTGTA
-778 KSGVR
+778 SGSKR
-783 RSVAPKQ
+783 RR

>member
-1 MTERDW
+1 MSEREW
-7 NLGEA
+7 ELSEA
-12 PVIPLR
+12 PLIPLR
-18 NVVVFPYQVLPL
+18 NVVVFPYHVLPL

-37 LKSIEAALG
+37 LKSIESALAG
-46 SSRRVV
+46 NRKIV

-59 AEEDPGIEDM
+59 SNEDPALADL

-94 GVRRVRITSVRSD
+94 GVRRVRITNVRSD
-107 NETLMASIEPLP
+107 DNEMLVATVEPLP
-119 TDERTSTGHQA
+119 PDDRTSTERQA

-135 LDQFAQYVELSK
+135 LDQFSQYVELSR
-147 KLPPETVNSVSGI
+147 KLPSETVNNVSGVV
-160 TEPDRFAD
+160 EPDRFAD
-168 VIASNLLLSTE
+168 LVASSLLLGTDDRQALLATPDAE
-179 ERQELLSII
+179 E
-188 EAEQRLHRIAELL
+188 RLHRIAELL

-212 KIESDVKAKIDQSQR
+212 KIESDVKAKVDQSQR

-242 GEEGEEAGEV
+242 GEDSEEAGEV
-252 GEYRKRLEKTRLPE
+252 GEYRQKLEKIKMPA
-266 YARDKIEEELGRLAK
+266 YARDKIDEELSRLAK

-296 DWLLGLPWD
+296 DWLVGLPWD
-305 VRTVDKLDL
+305 IRTADKIDL
-314 KRARR
+314 KRARK

-329 EVKDRVL
+329 EIKDRIL

-344 SQKPRGPILCFVGPP
+344 SDKAKGPILCFVGPP

-371 ETLNR
+371 ETLDR
-376 KFVRVSLGGI
+376 KFVHVSLGGI

-398 YVGALPGRIIQGIKQ
+398 YVGAMPGRIIQGIKQ

-441 LEALDPEQNAQFSD
+441 LEALDPEQNTQFSD
-455 HYVEIPFDLSEVLF
+455 HYIEIPFDLSEVLF
-469 LTTANVSETIPPALL
+469 LTTANVSETIPSALL
-484 DRMEVIPLPGYTD
+484 DRMEVISLSGYTD
-497 EEKLQ
+497 EEKQQ
-502 IARHFLLPKSLPNHG
+502 IARHFLLPRAMQQHG
-517 LRPQDLQLDDDVI
+517 LKQEDLVIDDRAVL
-530 RAIIQQYTR
+530 AIIQRYTR

-547 RALVR
+547 RSLVR
-552 ISRKVARS
+552 ICRKVARA
-560 KVEEKSAFRGVRL
+560 KVEEKKSFAGVS
-573 RVERLAQYLDL
+573 VHADGLAAYLDL
-584 PLYSYTSLIN
+584 APYSYTNLIKEA
-594 GPRVGVAC
+594 RVGVAC

-616 EATRMD
+616 ESTRMD

-646 YIRAHAAAIGLMPR
+646 YIRTHAVDIGLDPH
-660 FIEKVDLHVHVPE
+660 FIEKTDLHVHVPE

-687 AAAMVSA
+687 ATAMVSA

-700 RADVAMTGEITL
+700 RSDIAMTGEITL

-723 SKVLGAYRA
+723 AKVLGAYRA
-732 GITEVILPEE
+732 GIRKLILPEQ

-750 SSDIASRLQFTFVT
+750 SPDIGKKLEFTFVN
-764 DIAEVLNRALLPLE
+764 DIAQVLDKALLPTAAA
-778 KSGVR
+778 SGPKR
-783 RSVAPKQ
+783 RR

>member
-1 MTERDW
+1 MSERDW
-7 NLGEA
+7 ELSEA
-12 PVIPLR
+12 PLIPLR
-18 NVVVFPYQVLPL
+18 NVVVFPYHVLPL

-37 LKSIEAALG
+37 LKSIESALAG
-46 SSRRVV
+46 NRKIV

-59 AEEDPGIEDM
+59 SNEDPGLADL

-94 GVRRVRITSVRSD
+94 GVRRVRITNVRSD
-107 NETLMASIEPLP
+107 DNEMLVASVEPLP
-119 TDERTSTGHQA
+119 ADEKTSTERQA

-135 LDQFAQYVELSK
+135 LDQFSQYVELSR
-147 KLPPETVNSVSGI
+147 KLPSETVNNVSGV

-168 VIASNLLLSTE
+168 LVASSLLLGTE
-179 ERQELLSII
+179 DRQALLATPD
-188 EAEQRLHRIAELL
+188 AEERLHRIAELL

-252 GEYRKRLEKTRLPE
+252 GEYRQKLEKIHMPA
-266 YARDKIEEELGRLAK
+266 YARDKIEEELARLAK
-281 TPAMSPESSVIRTYL
+281 TPAMSPESSIIRTYL
-296 DWLLGLPWD
+296 DWLIGLPWD
-305 VRTVDKLDL
+305 IRTADKIDL
-314 KRARR
+314 KRARK

-329 EVKDRVL
+329 EIKDRIL

-344 SQKPRGPILCFVGPP
+344 SDKAKGPILCFVGPP

-371 ETLNR
+371 ETLDR
-376 KFVRVSLGGI
+376 KFVHVSLGGI

-398 YVGALPGRIIQGIKQ
+398 YVGAMPGRIIQGIKQ

-441 LEALDPEQNAQFSD
+441 LEALDPEQNTQFSD
-455 HYVEIPFDLSEVLF
+455 HYIEIPFDLSEVLF
-469 LTTANVSETIPPALL
+469 LTTANVSETIPSALL
-484 DRMEVIPLPGYTD
+484 DRMEVISLPGYTD
-497 EEKLQ
+497 EEKQQ
-502 IARHFLLPKSLPNHG
+502 IARHFLLPKAMQQHG
-517 LRPQDLQLDDDVI
+517 LKQEDLAIDDRAVL
-530 RAIIQQYTR
+530 AIIQQYTR

-547 RALVR
+547 RSLVR
-552 ISRKVARS
+552 ICRKVARA
-560 KVEEKSAFRGVRL
+560 KVEEKKSFEGATVHADG
-573 RVERLAQYLDL
+573 LAAYLDL
-584 PLYSYTSLIN
+584 APYSYTSLIKEA
-594 GPRVGVAC
+594 RVGVAC

-616 EATRMD
+616 ESTRMD

-646 YIRAHAAAIGLMPR
+646 YIRTHAVDIGLDPH
-660 FIEKVDLHVHVPE
+660 FIEKTDLHVHVPE

-687 AAAMVSA
+687 ATAMVSA

-700 RADVAMTGEITL
+700 RSDIAMTGEITL

-723 SKVLGAYRA
+723 AKVLGAYRA
-732 GITEVILPEE
+732 GIRKLILPEE
-742 NRRDTTKI
+742 NRRDTSKI
-750 SSDIASRLQFTFVT
+750 SLDISKKLEFTFVN
-764 DIAEVLNRALLPLE
+764 DIAQVLDKALLPAGTA
-778 KSGVR
+778 SGSKR
-783 RSVAPKQ
+783 RR

>member
-1 MTERDW
+1 LMSERDW
-7 NLGEA
+7 ELTEA
-12 PVIPLR
+12 PLIPLK
-18 NVVVFPYQVLPL
+18 NVVVFPYHVLPL

-37 LKSIEAALG
+37 LKSIESALATN
-46 SSRRVV
+46 RKIV
-52 LVCQKDE
+52 LVCQRDE
-59 AEEDPGIEDM
+59 SNEEPGLADL

-94 GVRRVRITSVRSD
+94 GVRRVRITNVRSD
-107 NETLMASIEPLP
+107 DEMLVATVEPLP
-119 TDERTSTGHQA
+119 ADDKTSTERQA

-135 LDQFAQYVELSK
+135 LDQFSQYVELSR
-147 KLPPETVNSVSGI
+147 KLPSETVNNVSGV

-168 VIASNLLLSTE
+168 LVASSLLLGTEDRQALLATPDAE
-179 ERQELLSII
+179 ER
-188 EAEQRLHRIAELL
+188 LHHIAELL
-201 AKEIYVLELAR
+201 AKEIYVLDLAR
-212 KIESDVKAKIDQSQR
+212 KIESDVKAKVDQSQR

-252 GEYRKRLEKTRLPE
+252 GEYRQKLEKIQMPA
-266 YARDKIEEELGRLAK
+266 YARDKIDEELARLAK

-296 DWLLGLPWD
+296 DWLVGLPWD
-305 VRTVDKLDL
+305 IRTADKIDL
-314 KRARR
+314 KRARK

-329 EVKDRVL
+329 EIKDRIL

-344 SQKPRGPILCFVGPP
+344 SDKAKGPILCFVGPP

-371 ETLNR
+371 ETLDR
-376 KFVRVSLGGI
+376 KFVHVSLGGI

-398 YVGALPGRIIQGIKQ
+398 YVGAMPGRIIQGIKQ

-441 LEALDPEQNAQFSD
+441 LEALDPEQNTQFSD
-455 HYVEIPFDLSEVLF
+455 HYIEIPFDLSEVLF
-469 LTTANVSETIPPALL
+469 LTTANVSETIPSALL
-484 DRMEVIPLPGYTD
+484 DRMEVISLPGYTD
-497 EEKLQ
+497 EEKQQ
-502 IARHFLLPKSLPNHG
+502 IARHFLLPRAMQQHG
-517 LRPQDLQLDDDVI
+517 LKQEDLVIDDRSVL
-530 RAIIQQYTR
+530 AIVQQYTR

-547 RALVR
+547 RSLVR
-552 ISRKVARS
+552 ICRKVARA
-560 KVEEKSAFRGVRL
+560 KVEEKKSFAGVT
-573 RVERLAQYLDL
+573 VHADDLAVYLDL
-584 PLYSYTSLIN
+584 APYSYTSLIKE
-594 GPRVGVAC
+594 PRVGVAC

-616 EATRMD
+616 ESTRMD

-646 YIRAHAAAIGLMPR
+646 YIRTHAVDIGLDPH
-660 FIEKVDLHVHVPE
+660 FIEKTDLHVHVPE

-687 AAAMVSA
+687 ATAMVSA

-700 RADVAMTGEITL
+700 RSDIAMTGEITL

-723 SKVLGAYRA
+723 AKVLGAYRA
-732 GITEVILPEE
+732 GIRKLILPEE

-750 SSDIASRLQFTFVT
+750 SPDISKKLEFTFVN
-764 DIAEVLNRALLPLE
+764 DIAQVLDKALLP
-778 KSGVR
+778 
-783 RSVAPKQ
+783 VAAASTSKHRN

>member
-1 MTERDW
+1 MSERDW
-7 NLGEA
+7 QLSEA
-12 PVIPLR
+12 PLIPLR
-18 NVVVFPYQVLPL
+18 NVVVFPYHVLPL

-37 LKSIEAALG
+37 LKSIESALAAN
-46 SSRRVV
+46 RKIV

-59 AEEDPGIEDM
+59 SNEDPGLADL

-94 GVRRVRITSVRSD
+94 GVRRVRITNVRSD
-107 NETLMASIEPLP
+107 DNEMLVASVEPLP
-119 TDERTSTGHQA
+119 ADEKTSTERQA

-135 LDQFAQYVELSK
+135 LDQFSQYVELSR
-147 KLPPETVNSVSGI
+147 KLPSETVNNVSGV

-168 VIASNLLLSTE
+168 LVASSLLLGTEDRQALLATPDAE
-179 ERQELLSII
+179 ER
-188 EAEQRLHRIAELL
+188 LHHIAELL

-227 EYYLREQVRAIEKEL
+227 EYYLREQVRVIEKEL

-252 GEYRKRLEKTRLPE
+252 GEYRQKLEKIHMPA
-266 YARDKIEEELGRLAK
+266 YARDKIDEELARLAK
-281 TPAMSPESSVIRTYL
+281 TPAMSPESSIIRTYL
-296 DWLLGLPWD
+296 DWLIGLPWD
-305 VRTVDKLDL
+305 IRTADKIDL
-314 KRARR
+314 KRARK

-329 EVKDRVL
+329 EIKDRIL

-344 SQKPRGPILCFVGPP
+344 SDKAKGPILCFVGPP

-371 ETLNR
+371 ETLDR
-376 KFVRVSLGGI
+376 KFVHVSLGGI

-398 YVGALPGRIIQGIKQ
+398 YVGAMPGRIIQGIKQ

-441 LEALDPEQNAQFSD
+441 LEALDPEQNTQFSD
-455 HYVEIPFDLSEVLF
+455 HYIEIPFDLSEVLF
-469 LTTANVSETIPPALL
+469 LTTANVSETIPSALL
-484 DRMEVIPLPGYTD
+484 DRMEVISLPGYTD
-497 EEKLQ
+497 EEKQQ
-502 IARHFLLPKSLPNHG
+502 IARHFLLPKAMQQHG
-517 LRPQDLQLDDDVI
+517 LKQEDLAIDDRAVL
-530 RAIIQQYTR
+530 AIIQQYTR

-547 RALVR
+547 RSLVR
-552 ISRKVARS
+552 ICRKVARA
-560 KVEEKSAFRGVRL
+560 KVEEKKSFAGATVHADN
-573 RVERLAQYLDL
+573 LAAYLDL
-584 PLYSYTSLIN
+584 APYSYTSLIKEA
-594 GPRVGVAC
+594 RVGVAC

-616 EATRMD
+616 ESTRMD

-646 YIRAHAAAIGLMPR
+646 YIRTHAVDIGLDPH
-660 FIEKVDLHVHVPE
+660 FIEKTDLHVHVPE

-687 AAAMVSA
+687 ATAMVSA

-700 RADVAMTGEITL
+700 RSDIAMTGEITL

-723 SKVLGAYRA
+723 AKVLGAYRA
-732 GITEVILPEE
+732 GIRKLILPEE
-742 NRRDTTKI
+742 NRRDTSKI
-750 SSDIASRLQFTFVT
+750 SPDISKKLEFTFVN
-764 DIAEVLNRALLPLE
+764 DIAQVLDKALLPAGTA
-778 KSGVR
+778 SGSKR
-783 RSVAPKQ
+783 RR

>member
-1 MTERDW
+1 MSERDW
-7 NLGEA
+7 ELSEA
-12 PVIPLR
+12 PLIPLK
-18 NVVVFPYQVLPL
+18 NVVVFPYHVLPL

-37 LKSIEAALG
+37 LKSIESALAAN
-46 SSRRVV
+46 RKIV

-59 AEEDPGIEDM
+59 SNEEPGLADL

-94 GVRRVRITSVRSD
+94 GVRRVRLTNVRTDS
-107 NETLMASIEPLP
+107 EMLVASIEPLP
-119 TDERTSTGHQA
+119 IDEKTSTERQA

-135 LDQFAQYVELSK
+135 LDQFSQYVELSK
-147 KLPPETVNSVSGI
+147 KLPSESVNNVSGV

-168 VIASNLLLSTE
+168 LIASSLLLGTE
-179 ERQELLSII
+179 DRQALLATLD
-188 EAEQRLHRIAELL
+188 AEERLHRTAELL

-252 GEYRKRLEKTRLPE
+252 GEYRQKIEKIHMPV
-266 YARDKIEEELGRLAK
+266 YVRDKIEEELARLAK

-296 DWLLGLPWD
+296 DWLVGLPWD
-305 VRTVDKLDL
+305 IRTADKIDL
-314 KRARR
+314 KRARK

-329 EVKDRVL
+329 EIKDRIL

-344 SQKPRGPILCFVGPP
+344 SDKAKGPILCFVGPP

-371 ETLNR
+371 ETLDR
-376 KFVRVSLGGI
+376 KFVHVSLGGI

-398 YVGALPGRIIQGIKQ
+398 YVGAMPGRIIQGIKQ

-441 LEALDPEQNAQFSD
+441 LEALDPEQNTQFSD

-469 LTTANVSETIPPALL
+469 LTTANVSETIPSALL

-497 EEKLQ
+497 EEKQQ
-502 IARHFLLPKSLPNHG
+502 IARHFLLPKAMQQHG
-517 LRPQDLQLDDDVI
+517 LKQEDLVIDDGAVL
-530 RAIIQQYTR
+530 AIIQRYTR

-547 RALVR
+547 RSLVR
-552 ISRKVARS
+552 ICRKVARAQ
-560 KVEEKSAFRGVRL
+560 VEEKKAFAGVTVHADNL
-573 RVERLAQYLDL
+573 VTYLDL
-584 PLYSYTSLIN
+584 APYSYTNLIKEA
-594 GPRVGVAC
+594 RVGVAC
-602 GLVVTQYGG
+602 GLVVTPYGG
-611 DTVYV
+611 DTIYV
-616 EATRMD
+616 ESTRMD

-646 YIRAHAAAIGLMPR
+646 YIRTHAVDIGLDPH
-660 FIEKVDLHVHVPE
+660 FIEKTDIHVHVPE

-687 AAAMVSA
+687 ATAMVSA

-700 RADVAMTGEITL
+700 RSDMAMTGEITL

-723 SKVLGAYRA
+723 AKVLGAYRA
-732 GITEVILPEE
+732 GIRKLILPEE
-742 NRRDTTKI
+742 NRRDTSKI
-750 SSDIASRLQFTFVT
+750 SPDISKKLEFTFVG
-764 DIAEVLNRALLPLE
+764 DIAQVFEKVLLPVSTV
-778 KSGVR
+778 SGTKR
-783 RSVAPKQ
+783 QR

>member
-1 MTERDW
+1 MSERDW
-7 NLGEA
+7 ELSEA
-12 PVIPLR
+12 PLIPLK
-18 NVVVFPYQVLPL
+18 NVVVFPYHVLPL

-37 LKSIEAALG
+37 LKSVESALAG
-46 SSRRVV
+46 NRKIV

-59 AEEDPGIEDM
+59 SNEDPGFADL

-94 GVRRVRITSVRSD
+94 GVRRVRITNVRSD
-107 NETLMASIEPLP
+107 DDEMLVASVEPLP
-119 TDERTSTGHQA
+119 VDEKTSTERQA

-135 LDQFAQYVELSK
+135 LDQFSQYVELSR
-147 KLPPETVNSVSGI
+147 KLPPETVNNMSGV

-168 VIASNLLLSTE
+168 LIASSLLLGTEDRQALLATQDAE
-179 ERQELLSII
+179 ER
-188 EAEQRLHRIAELL
+188 LHHIAELL

-212 KIESDVKAKIDQSQR
+212 KIESDVKAKVDQSQR

-252 GEYRKRLEKTRLPE
+252 GEYRQKLEKIHMPA
-266 YARDKIEEELGRLAK
+266 YARDKIDEELARLAK

-296 DWLLGLPWD
+296 DWLVGLPWD
-305 VRTVDKLDL
+305 IRTADKIDL
-314 KRARR
+314 RRARK

-329 EVKDRVL
+329 EIKDRIL

-344 SQKPRGPILCFVGPP
+344 SDKAKGPILCFVGPP

-371 ETLNR
+371 ETLDR
-376 KFVRVSLGGI
+376 KFVHVSLGGI

-398 YVGALPGRIIQGIKQ
+398 YVGAMPGRIIQGIKQ

-441 LEALDPEQNAQFSD
+441 LEALDPEQNTQFSD
-455 HYVEIPFDLSEVLF
+455 HYIEIPFDLSEVLF
-469 LTTANVSETIPPALL
+469 LTTANVSETIPSALL
-484 DRMEVIPLPGYTD
+484 DRMEVISLPGYTD
-497 EEKLQ
+497 EEKQQ
-502 IARHFLLPKSLPNHG
+502 IARHFLLPKAMDQHG
-517 LRPQDLQLDDDVI
+517 LKQEDLVIDDRAVL
-530 RAIIQQYTR
+530 AIIQQYTR

-547 RALVR
+547 RSLVR
-552 ISRKVARS
+552 ICRKVARA
-560 KVEEKSAFRGVRL
+560 KVEEKKSFAGATVHADG
-573 RVERLAQYLDL
+573 LATYLDL
-584 PLYSYTSLIN
+584 APYSYTSLIKE
-594 GPRVGVAC
+594 PRVGVAC

-616 EATRMD
+616 ESTRMD

-646 YIRAHAAAIGLMPR
+646 YIRTHAVDIGLDPH
-660 FIEKVDLHVHVPE
+660 FIEKTDLHVHVPE

-687 AAAMVSA
+687 ATAMVSA

-700 RADVAMTGEITL
+700 RSDIAMTGEITL

-723 SKVLGAYRA
+723 AKVLGAYRA
-732 GITEVILPEE
+732 GIRKLILPEE
-742 NRRDTTKI
+742 NRRDTSKI
-750 SSDIASRLQFTFVT
+750 SPDISKKLEFTFVSDIAQVF
-764 DIAEVLNRALLPLE
+764 DRALLPTGTASDS
-778 KSGVR
+778 KR
-783 RSVAPKQ
+783 RR

>member
-1 MTERDW
+1 MSEREW
-7 NLGEA
+7 QLSEA
-12 PVIPLR
+12 PLIPLR

-37 LKSIEAALG
+37 LKSIEVALAAN
-46 SSRRVV
+46 RKIV

-59 AEEDPGIEDM
+59 SNEDPGLADL

-94 GVRRVRITSVRSD
+94 GVRRVRVKNVRSD
-107 NETLMASIEPLP
+107 DDGMLLASVEALP
-119 TDERTSTGHQA
+119 VDEETSTERQA

-135 LDQFAQYVELSK
+135 LDQFSQYVELSR
-147 KLPPETVNSVSGI
+147 KLPSGTVNNVSDV

-168 VIASNLLLSTE
+168 LIASSLLLGAE
-179 ERQELLSII
+179 DRQALLATLDAG
-188 EAEQRLHRIAELL
+188 ERLHRIAELL

-252 GEYRKRLEKTRLPE
+252 GEYRQKLEKMHMPA
-266 YARDKIEEELGRLAK
+266 YARDKIDEELARLAK
-281 TPAMSPESSVIRTYL
+281 TPAMSPESSIIRTYL
-296 DWLLGLPWD
+296 DWLIGLPWD
-305 VRTVDKLDL
+305 IRTADKINL
-314 KRARR
+314 KRARK

-329 EVKDRVL
+329 EIKDRIL

-344 SQKPRGPILCFVGPP
+344 SDKAKGPILCFVGPP

-371 ETLNR
+371 ETLDR
-376 KFVRVSLGGI
+376 KFVHVSLGGI

-398 YVGALPGRIIQGIKQ
+398 YVGAMPGRIIQGIKQ

-441 LEALDPEQNAQFSD
+441 LEALDPEQNTQFSD
-455 HYVEIPFDLSEVLF
+455 HYIEIPFDLSEVLF
-469 LTTANVSETIPPALL
+469 LTTANVSETIPSALL

-497 EEKLQ
+497 EEKQQ
-502 IARHFLLPKSLPNHG
+502 IARHFLLPKAMQQHG
-517 LRPQDLQLDDDVI
+517 LKQEDLVIDDHAVL
-530 RAIIQQYTR
+530 AIIQQYTR

-547 RALVR
+547 RSLVR
-552 ISRKVARS
+552 ICRKVARA
-560 KVEEKSAFRGVRL
+560 KVEEKKAFTGASVHADT
-573 RVERLAQYLDL
+573 LAAYLDL
-584 PLYSYTSLIN
+584 PPYSYTSLIKEA
-594 GPRVGVAC
+594 RVGVAC

-616 EATRMD
+616 ESTRMD

-646 YIRAHAAAIGLMPR
+646 YIRTHAVEIGLDPH
-660 FIEKVDLHVHVPE
+660 FIEKTDLHVHVPE

-687 AAAMVSA
+687 ATAMVSA

-700 RADVAMTGEITL
+700 RSDIAMTGEITL
-712 RGQVLPVGGIK
+712 LGQVLPVGGIK
-723 SKVLGAYRA
+723 AKVLGAYRA
-732 GITEVILPEE
+732 GIRKLILPEE
-742 NRRDTTKI
+742 NRRDTSKI
-750 SSDIASRLQFTFVT
+750 SPDISKKLEFTFVN
-764 DIAEVLNRALLPLE
+764 DIAQVFEKALLPVGTA
-778 KSGVR
+778 SGSKR
-783 RSVAPKQ
+783 RR

>member
-1 MTERDW
+1 MSERDW
-7 NLGEA
+7 DLTEA
-12 PVIPLR
+12 PLIPLR
-18 NVVVFPYQVLPL
+18 NVVVFPYHVLPL

-37 LKSIEAALG
+37 LKSIESALATN
-46 SSRRVV
+46 RKIV

-59 AEEDPGIEDM
+59 SNEDPGLADL

-94 GVRRVRITSVRSD
+94 GVRRVRITDVHSD
-107 NETLMASIEPLP
+107 DEALVATIEPQSI
-119 TDERTSTGHQA
+119 DEKTSTERQA

-135 LDQFAQYVELSK
+135 LDQFSQYVELSK
-147 KLPPETVNSVSGI
+147 KLPSETVNNVSGV

-168 VIASNLLLSTE
+168 LVASNLLLGTEDRQMLLSTIDAE
-179 ERQELLSII
+179 ER
-188 EAEQRLHRIAELL
+188 LHHIAELL

-242 GEEGEEAGEV
+242 GEEGDEAGEV
-252 GEYRKRLEKTRLPE
+252 GEYRQKIEKIHMPG
-266 YARDKIEEELGRLAK
+266 YVSDKIEEELGRLAK

-296 DWLLGLPWD
+296 DWLIGLPWET
-305 VRTVDKLDL
+305 RTTDKLDL
-314 KRARR
+314 KRARK
-319 VLDKDHYGLE
+319 VLDKDHYGLDDI
-329 EVKDRVL
+329 KDRIL

-344 SQKPRGPILCFVGPP
+344 SDKARGPILCFVGPP

-371 ETLNR
+371 ETLDR
-376 KFVRVSLGGI
+376 KFVHVSLGGI

-441 LEALDPEQNAQFSD
+441 LEALDPEQNTQFSD
-455 HYVEIPFDLSEVLF
+455 HYIEIPFDLSEVLF

-484 DRMEVIPLPGYTD
+484 DRMEVIALPGYTD
-497 EEKLQ
+497 EEKQQ
-502 IARHFLLPKSLPNHG
+502 IARHFLLPKAMQMHG
-517 LRPQDLQLDDDVI
+517 LSQQDLAIDDASI
-530 RAIIQQYTR
+530 LAIIQQYTR

-547 RALVR
+547 RSLVR
-552 ISRKVARS
+552 ICRKVARQ
-560 KVEEKSAFRGVRL
+560 KVEEKKSFSCVTVTADG
-573 RVERLAQYLDL
+573 LAAYLDL
-584 PLYSYTSLIN
+584 PPYSYTSLIKEA
-594 GPRVGVAC
+594 RTGVAC

-616 EATRMD
+616 ESTRMD

-646 YIRAHAAAIGLMPR
+646 YIRAHAADIGLEPH
-660 FIEKVDLHVHVPE
+660 FIEKTDLHVHVPE

-687 AAAMVSA
+687 ATAMVSA

-700 RADVAMTGEITL
+700 RPDVAMTGEITL

-723 SKVLGAYRA
+723 AKVLGAYRA
-732 GITEVILPEE
+732 GIRKLILPEE

-750 SSDIASRLQFTFVT
+750 SPDISGKLEFTFVN
-764 DIAEVLNRALLPLE
+764 DIAQVLDAALLPAE
-778 KSGVR
+778 PAVQSKR
-783 RSVAPKQ
+783 KR

>member
-1 MTERDW
+1 MSERDW
-7 NLGEA
+7 ELSEA
-12 PVIPLR
+12 PLIPLK
-18 NVVVFPYQVLPL
+18 NVVVFPYHVLPL

-37 LKSIEAALG
+37 LKSVESALATN
-46 SSRRVV
+46 RKIV

-59 AEEDPGIEDM
+59 SNEDPGFADL

-94 GVRRVRITSVRSD
+94 GVRRVRITNVRSD
-107 NETLMASIEPLP
+107 NDDMLVASVEPLP
-119 TDERTSTGHQA
+119 ADEKTSTERQA

-135 LDQFAQYVELSK
+135 LDQFSQYVELSR
-147 KLPPETVNSVSGI
+147 KLPPETVNNISGV

-168 VIASNLLLSTE
+168 LIASSLLLGTEDRQALLATQDAE
-179 ERQELLSII
+179 ER
-188 EAEQRLHRIAELL
+188 LHHIAELL

-252 GEYRKRLEKTRLPE
+252 GEYRQKLEKIHMPA
-266 YARDKIEEELGRLAK
+266 YARDKIDEELARLAK
-281 TPAMSPESSVIRTYL
+281 TPAMSPESSIIRTYL
-296 DWLLGLPWD
+296 DWLIGLPWD
-305 VRTVDKLDL
+305 IRTADKIDL
-314 KRARR
+314 KRARK

-329 EVKDRVL
+329 EIKDRIL

-344 SQKPRGPILCFVGPP
+344 SDKAKGPILCFVGPP

-371 ETLNR
+371 ETLDR
-376 KFVRVSLGGI
+376 KFVHVSLGGI

-398 YVGALPGRIIQGIKQ
+398 YVGAMPGRIIQGIKQ

-441 LEALDPEQNAQFSD
+441 LEALDPEQNTQFSD
-455 HYVEIPFDLSEVLF
+455 HYIEIPFDLSEVLF
-469 LTTANVSETIPPALL
+469 LTTANVSETIPSALL
-484 DRMEVIPLPGYTD
+484 DRMEVISLPGYTD
-497 EEKLQ
+497 EEKQQ
-502 IARHFLLPKSLPNHG
+502 IARHFLLPKAMEQHG
-517 LRPQDLQLDDDVI
+517 LKQEDLAIDDRAVL
-530 RAIIQQYTR
+530 AIIQQYTR

-547 RALVR
+547 RSLVR
-552 ISRKVARS
+552 ICRKVARA
-560 KVEEKSAFRGVRL
+560 KVEEKKSFEGATVHADG
-573 RVERLAQYLDL
+573 LAAYLDL
-584 PLYSYTSLIN
+584 APYSYTSLIKEA
-594 GPRVGVAC
+594 RVGVAC

-616 EATRMD
+616 ESTRMD

-646 YIRAHAAAIGLMPR
+646 YIRTHAVDIGLDPH
-660 FIEKVDLHVHVPE
+660 FIEKTDLHVHVPE

-687 AAAMVSA
+687 ATAMVSA

-700 RADVAMTGEITL
+700 RSDIAMTGEITL

-723 SKVLGAYRA
+723 AKVLGAYRA
-732 GITEVILPEE
+732 GIRKLILPEE
-742 NRRDTTKI
+742 NRRDTSKI
-750 SSDIASRLQFTFVT
+750 SPDISKKLEFTFVN
-764 DIAEVLNRALLPLE
+764 DIAQVFERALLPTGTA
-778 KSGVR
+778 SGSKR
-783 RSVAPKQ
+783 RR

>member
-1 MTERDW
+1 MSERDW
-7 NLGEA
+7 QLSEA
-12 PVIPLR
+12 PLIPLR
-18 NVVVFPYQVLPL
+18 NVVVFPYHVLPL

-37 LKSIEAALG
+37 LKSIETALAG
-46 SSRRVV
+46 NRRIV

-59 AEEDPGIEDM
+59 SNEDPGLADL

-94 GVRRVRITSVRSD
+94 GVRRVRITNVCSDENEMLVASV
-107 NETLMASIEPLP
+107 EPLP
-119 TDERTSTGHQA
+119 ADEKTSTERQA

-135 LDQFAQYVELSK
+135 LDQFSQYVELSR
-147 KLPPETVNSVSGI
+147 KLPSETVNNVSGV

-168 VIASNLLLSTE
+168 LIASSLLLGTE
-179 ERQELLSII
+179 DRQALLATPD
-188 EAEQRLHRIAELL
+188 AEERLHRIAELL

-212 KIESDVKAKIDQSQR
+212 KIESDVKAKVDQSQR

-252 GEYRKRLEKTRLPE
+252 GEYRQKLEKIHMPA
-266 YARDKIEEELGRLAK
+266 YARDKIDEELARLAK
-281 TPAMSPESSVIRTYL
+281 TPAMSPESSIIRTYL
-296 DWLLGLPWD
+296 DWLIGLPWD
-305 VRTVDKLDL
+305 IRTADKIDL
-314 KRARR
+314 KRARK

-329 EVKDRVL
+329 EIKDRIL

-344 SQKPRGPILCFVGPP
+344 SDKAKGPILCFVGPP

-371 ETLNR
+371 ETLDR
-376 KFVRVSLGGI
+376 KFVHVSLGGI

-398 YVGALPGRIIQGIKQ
+398 YVGAMPGRIIQGIKQ

-441 LEALDPEQNAQFSD
+441 LEALDPEQNTQFSD
-455 HYVEIPFDLSEVLF
+455 HYIEIPFDLSEVLF
-469 LTTANVSETIPPALL
+469 LTTANVSETIPSALL
-484 DRMEVIPLPGYTD
+484 DRMEVISLPGYTD
-497 EEKLQ
+497 EEKQQ
-502 IARHFLLPKSLPNHG
+502 IARHFLLPKAMQQHG
-517 LRPQDLQLDDDVI
+517 LKQEDLAIDDRAVL
-530 RAIIQQYTR
+530 AIIQQYTR

-547 RALVR
+547 RSLVR
-552 ISRKVARS
+552 ICRKVARA
-560 KVEEKSAFRGVRL
+560 KVEEKKSFAGAIVHANG
-573 RVERLAQYLDL
+573 LAAYLDL
-584 PLYSYTSLIN
+584 AAYSYTSLIKEA
-594 GPRVGVAC
+594 RVGVAC

-616 EATRMD
+616 ESTRMD

-646 YIRAHAAAIGLMPR
+646 YIRTHAVDIGLDPH
-660 FIEKVDLHVHVPE
+660 FIEKTDLHVHVPE

-687 AAAMVSA
+687 ATAMVSA

-700 RADVAMTGEITL
+700 RSDIAMTGEITL

-723 SKVLGAYRA
+723 AKVLGAYRA
-732 GITEVILPEE
+732 GIRKLILPEE
-742 NRRDTTKI
+742 NRRDTGKI
-750 SSDIASRLQFTFVT
+750 SPDISKKLEFTFVN
-764 DIAEVLNRALLPLE
+764 DIAQVLERALLPAGTA
-778 KSGVR
+778 SGSKLR
-783 RSVAPKQ
+783 P

>member
-1 MTERDW
+1 MAERDW
-7 NLGEA
+7 DLSEA
-12 PVIPLR
+12 PLIPLR
-18 NVVVFPYQVLPL
+18 NVVVFPYHVLPL

-37 LKSIEAALG
+37 LKSIESALATN
-46 SSRRVV
+46 RKIV

-59 AEEDPGIEDM
+59 SNEDPGLDDL
-69 YDIGVGA
+69 YDVGVGA

-94 GVRRVRITSVRSD
+94 GIRRVRVTNVRSD
-107 NETLMASIEPLP
+107 DELLVATVEPLP
-119 TDERTSTGHQA
+119 ADEKISTERQA

-135 LDQFAQYVELSK
+135 LDQFSQYVELSK
-147 KLPPETVNSVSGI
+147 KLPSESVNNVSGV

-168 VIASNLLLSTE
+168 LIASSLLLVAEDRQALLATLNAE
-179 ERQELLSII
+179 E
-188 EAEQRLHRIAELL
+188 RLHRIAELL

-227 EYYLREQVRAIEKEL
+227 EYYLREQVRAIDKEL

-252 GEYRKRLEKTRLPE
+252 GEYRQKLERIHMPA
-266 YARDKIEEELGRLAK
+266 YVHDKIDEELGRLAK

-296 DWLLGLPWD
+296 DWLVGLPWD
-305 VRTVDKLDL
+305 VRTADKIDL
-314 KRARR
+314 KRARK

-329 EVKDRVL
+329 EIKDRIL

-344 SQKPRGPILCFVGPP
+344 SDKAKGPILCFVGPP

-371 ETLNR
+371 ETLDR
-376 KFVRVSLGGI
+376 KFVHVSLGGI

-398 YVGALPGRIIQGIKQ
+398 YVGAMPGRIIQGIKQ

-441 LEALDPEQNAQFSD
+441 LEALDPEQNTQFSD

-469 LTTANVSETIPPALL
+469 LTTANVSDTIPSALL
-484 DRMEVIPLPGYTD
+484 DRMEVISLPGYTD
-497 EEKLQ
+497 EEKQQ
-502 IARHFLLPKSLPNHG
+502 IARRFLLPRATQQHG
-517 LRPQDLQLDDDVI
+517 LKSEDLIIEDGAVL
-530 RAIIQQYTR
+530 AIVQQYTR

-547 RALVR
+547 RSLVR
-552 ISRKVARS
+552 ICRKVARA
-560 KVEEKSAFRGVRL
+560 KVEQKKSFKGVT
-573 RVERLAQYLDL
+573 VGANDLAGYLDL
-584 PLYSYTSLIN
+584 APYSYTSLIKEA
-594 GPRVGVAC
+594 RVGVAC

-616 EATRMD
+616 ESTRMD

-646 YIRAHAAAIGLMPR
+646 YIRTHAADIGLDPH
-660 FIEKVDLHVHVPE
+660 FIEKTDLHVHVPE

-687 AAAMVSA
+687 ATAMVSA

-700 RADVAMTGEITL
+700 RSDIAMTGEITL

-723 SKVLGAYRA
+723 AKVLGAYRA
-732 GITEVILPEE
+732 GIRKLILPEE
-742 NRRDTTKI
+742 NRRDTSKI
-750 SSDIASRLQFTFVT
+750 SPEISKKLEFTFVN
-764 DIAEVLNRALLPLE
+764 DIAQVFEKALIPAE
-778 KSGVR
+778 PASISR
-783 RSVAPKQ
+783 RSR

>member
-1 MTERDW
+1 MSERDW
-7 NLGEA
+7 ELSEA
-12 PVIPLR
+12 PLIPLK
-18 NVVVFPYQVLPL
+18 NVVVFPYHVLPL

-37 LKSIEAALG
+37 LKSVESALA
-46 SSRRVV
+46 SNRKIV

-59 AEEDPGIEDM
+59 SNEDPGLADL

-94 GVRRVRITSVRSD
+94 GVRRVRITNVHSDD
-107 NETLMASIEPLP
+107 NEMLVASVEPLP
-119 TDERTSTGHQA
+119 ADEKTSTERQA

-135 LDQFAQYVELSK
+135 LDQFSQYVELSR
-147 KLPPETVNSVSGI
+147 KLPPETVNNISGV

-168 VIASNLLLSTE
+168 LIASSLLLGTE
-179 ERQELLSII
+179 DRQALLATPD
-188 EAEQRLHRIAELL
+188 AEERLHRIAELL

-252 GEYRKRLEKTRLPE
+252 GEYRQKLEKIHMPA
-266 YARDKIEEELGRLAK
+266 YARDKIEEELARLAK
-281 TPAMSPESSVIRTYL
+281 TPAMSPESSIIRTYL
-296 DWLLGLPWD
+296 DWLIGLPWD
-305 VRTVDKLDL
+305 IRTADKIDL
-314 KRARR
+314 KRARK

-329 EVKDRVL
+329 EIKDRIL

-344 SQKPRGPILCFVGPP
+344 SDKAKGPILCFVGPP

-371 ETLNR
+371 ETLDR
-376 KFVRVSLGGI
+376 KFVHVSLGGI

-398 YVGALPGRIIQGIKQ
+398 YVGAMPGRIIQGIKQ

-441 LEALDPEQNAQFSD
+441 LEALDPEQNTQFSD
-455 HYVEIPFDLSEVLF
+455 HYIEIPFDLSEVLF
-469 LTTANVSETIPPALL
+469 LTTANVSETIPSALF
-484 DRMEVIPLPGYTD
+484 DRMEVISLPGYTD
-497 EEKLQ
+497 EEKQQ
-502 IARHFLLPKSLPNHG
+502 IARHFLLPKAMEQHG
-517 LRPQDLQLDDDVI
+517 LKQEDLAIDDRAVL
-530 RAIIQQYTR
+530 AIIQQYTR

-547 RALVR
+547 RSLVR
-552 ISRKVARS
+552 ICRKVARA
-560 KVEEKSAFRGVRL
+560 KVEEKKSFEGATVHADG
-573 RVERLAQYLDL
+573 LAAYLDL
-584 PLYSYTSLIN
+584 APYSYTSLIKEA
-594 GPRVGVAC
+594 RVGVAC

-616 EATRMD
+616 ESTRMD

-646 YIRAHAAAIGLMPR
+646 YIRTHAVDIGLDPH
-660 FIEKVDLHVHVPE
+660 FIEKTDLHVHVPE

-687 AAAMVSA
+687 ATAMVSA

-700 RADVAMTGEITL
+700 RSDIAMTGEITL

-723 SKVLGAYRA
+723 AKVLGAYRA
-732 GITEVILPEE
+732 GIRKLILPEE
-742 NRRDTTKI
+742 NRRDTSKI
-750 SSDIASRLQFTFVT
+750 SPDISKKLEFTFVSDIAQ
-764 DIAEVLNRALLPLE
+764 VLERALLPAGTA
-778 KSGVR
+778 SGSKR
-783 RSVAPKQ
+783 RQ

>member
-1 MTERDW
+1 MSERDW
-7 NLGEA
+7 QLSEA
-12 PVIPLR
+12 PLIPLR
-18 NVVVFPYQVLPL
+18 NVVVFPYHVLPL

-37 LKSIEAALG
+37 LKSIESALAG
-46 SSRRVV
+46 NRKIV

-59 AEEDPGIEDM
+59 SNEDPGLADL

-94 GVRRVRITSVRSD
+94 GVRRVRITNVRSD
-107 NETLMASIEPLP
+107 DNEMLVASVEPLP
-119 TDERTSTGHQA
+119 ADEKTSTERQA

-135 LDQFAQYVELSK
+135 LDQFSQYVELSR
-147 KLPPETVNSVSGI
+147 KLPSETVNNVSGV

-168 VIASNLLLSTE
+168 LIASSLVLGTEDRQALLATPDAE
-179 ERQELLSII
+179 E
-188 EAEQRLHRIAELL
+188 RLHRIAELL

-252 GEYRKRLEKTRLPE
+252 GEYRQKLEKIHMPA
-266 YARDKIEEELGRLAK
+266 YARDKIDEELARLAK
-281 TPAMSPESSVIRTYL
+281 TPAMSPESSIIRTYL
-296 DWLLGLPWD
+296 DWLIDLPWD
-305 VRTVDKLDL
+305 IRTADKINL
-314 KRARR
+314 KRARK

-329 EVKDRVL
+329 EIKDRIL

-344 SQKPRGPILCFVGPP
+344 SDKAKGPILCFVGPP

-371 ETLNR
+371 ETLDR
-376 KFVRVSLGGI
+376 KFVHVSLGGI

-398 YVGALPGRIIQGIKQ
+398 YVGAMPGRIIQGIKQ

-441 LEALDPEQNAQFSD
+441 LEALDPEQNTQFSD
-455 HYVEIPFDLSEVLF
+455 HYIEIPFDLSEVLF
-469 LTTANVSETIPPALL
+469 LTTANVSETIPSALL
-484 DRMEVIPLPGYTD
+484 DRMEVISLPGYTD
-497 EEKLQ
+497 EEKQQ
-502 IARHFLLPKSLPNHG
+502 IARRFLLPKAMQQHG
-517 LRPQDLQLDDDVI
+517 LKQEDLAIDDRAVL
-530 RAIIQQYTR
+530 AIIQQYTR

-547 RALVR
+547 RSLVR
-552 ISRKVARS
+552 ICRKVARA
-560 KVEEKSAFRGVRL
+560 KVEEKKSFAGATVHADG
-573 RVERLAQYLDL
+573 LAAYLDL
-584 PLYSYTSLIN
+584 APYSYTSLIKEA
-594 GPRVGVAC
+594 RVGVAC

-616 EATRMD
+616 ESTRMD
-622 GKGNLQLTGQLGD
+622 GKGDLQLTGQLGD

-646 YIRAHAAAIGLMPR
+646 YIRTHAVDIGLDPH
-660 FIEKVDLHVHVPE
+660 FIEKTDLHVHVPE

-687 AAAMVSA
+687 ATAMVSA
-694 LTGRKV
+694 LTSRKV
-700 RADVAMTGEITL
+700 RSDIAMTGEITL

-723 SKVLGAYRA
+723 AKVLGAYRA
-732 GITEVILPEE
+732 GIRKLILPEE
-742 NRRDTTKI
+742 NRRDTSKI
-750 SSDIASRLQFTFVT
+750 SPDISKKLEFTFVN
-764 DIAEVLNRALLPLE
+764 DIAQVLDKALLPAGTV
-778 KSGVR
+778 SGSKR
-783 RSVAPKQ
+783 RS

>member
-1 MTERDW
+1 MSERDW
-7 NLGEA
+7 ELSEA
-12 PVIPLR
+12 PLIPLR
-18 NVVVFPYQVLPL
+18 NVVVFPYHVLPL

-37 LKSIEAALG
+37 LKSIESALAG
-46 SSRRVV
+46 NRKIV

-59 AEEDPGIEDM
+59 SNEDPGLADL

-94 GVRRVRITSVRSD
+94 GVRRVRITNVRSD
-107 NETLMASIEPLP
+107 DNEMLVASVEPLP
-119 TDERTSTGHQA
+119 ADEKTSTERQA

-135 LDQFAQYVELSK
+135 LDQFSQYVELSR
-147 KLPPETVNSVSGI
+147 KLPSETVNNVSGV

-168 VIASNLLLSTE
+168 LVASSLLLGTE
-179 ERQELLSII
+179 DRQALLAIPD
-188 EAEQRLHRIAELL
+188 AEERLHRIAELL

-252 GEYRKRLEKTRLPE
+252 GEYRQKLEKIHMPA
-266 YARDKIEEELGRLAK
+266 YARDKIEEELARLAK
-281 TPAMSPESSVIRTYL
+281 TPAMSPESSIIRTYL
-296 DWLLGLPWD
+296 DWLIGLPWD
-305 VRTVDKLDL
+305 IRTADKIDL
-314 KRARR
+314 KRARK

-329 EVKDRVL
+329 EIKDRIL

-344 SQKPRGPILCFVGPP
+344 SDKAKGPILCFVGPP

-371 ETLNR
+371 ETLDR
-376 KFVRVSLGGI
+376 KFVHVSLGGI

-398 YVGALPGRIIQGIKQ
+398 YVGAMPGRIIQGIKQ

-441 LEALDPEQNAQFSD
+441 LEALDPEQNTQFSD
-455 HYVEIPFDLSEVLF
+455 HYIEIPFDLSEVLF
-469 LTTANVSETIPPALL
+469 LTTANVSETIPSALL
-484 DRMEVIPLPGYTD
+484 DRMEVISLPGYTD
-497 EEKLQ
+497 EEKQQ
-502 IARHFLLPKSLPNHG
+502 IARHFLLPKAMEQHG
-517 LRPQDLQLDDDVI
+517 LKQEDLAIDDRAVL
-530 RAIIQQYTR
+530 AIIQQYTR

-547 RALVR
+547 RSLVR
-552 ISRKVARS
+552 ICRKVARA
-560 KVEEKSAFRGVRL
+560 KVEEKKSFEGATVHADG
-573 RVERLAQYLDL
+573 LAAHLDL
-584 PLYSYTSLIN
+584 APYSYTSLIKEA
-594 GPRVGVAC
+594 RVGVAC

-616 EATRMD
+616 ESTRMD

-646 YIRAHAAAIGLMPR
+646 YIRTHAVDIGLDPH
-660 FIEKVDLHVHVPE
+660 FIEKTDLHVHVPE

-687 AAAMVSA
+687 ATAMVSA

-700 RADVAMTGEITL
+700 RSDIAMTGEITL

-723 SKVLGAYRA
+723 AKVLGAYRA
-732 GITEVILPEE
+732 GIRKLILPEE
-742 NRRDTTKI
+742 NRRDTSKI
-750 SSDIASRLQFTFVT
+750 SPDISKKLEFTFVN
-764 DIAEVLNRALLPLE
+764 DIAQVLDKALLPAGTA
-778 KSGVR
+778 SGSKR
-783 RSVAPKQ
+783 RG

>member
-1 MTERDW
+1 MSERDW
-7 NLGEA
+7 QLSEA
-12 PVIPLR
+12 PLIPLR
-18 NVVVFPYQVLPL
+18 NVVVFPYHVLPL

-37 LKSIEAALG
+37 LKSIESALAAN
-46 SSRRVV
+46 RKIV

-59 AEEDPGIEDM
+59 SNEDPGLADL

-94 GVRRVRITSVRSD
+94 GVRRVRIKNVRSD
-107 NETLMASIEPLP
+107 DDEMLVAGIEPLP
-119 TDERTSTGHQA
+119 VDDKTSTERQA

-135 LDQFAQYVELSK
+135 LDQFSQYVELSR
-147 KLPPETVNSVSGI
+147 KLPSETVNNVSGV

-168 VIASNLLLSTE
+168 LIASSLLLGTE
-179 ERQELLSII
+179 DRQALLATLD
-188 EAEQRLHRIAELL
+188 AEERLHRIAELL

-212 KIESDVKAKIDQSQR
+212 KIESDVKAKVDQSQR
-227 EYYLREQVRAIEKEL
+227 EYYLREQVRVIEKEL

-252 GEYRKRLEKTRLPE
+252 GEYRQKLEKIHMPA
-266 YARDKIEEELGRLAK
+266 YARDKIDEELARLAK

-296 DWLLGLPWD
+296 DWLVGLPWD
-305 VRTVDKLDL
+305 IRTADKINL
-314 KRARR
+314 KRARK
-319 VLDKDHYGLE
+319 VLEKDHYGLE
-329 EVKDRVL
+329 EIKDRIL

-344 SQKPRGPILCFVGPP
+344 SDKAKGPILCFVGPP

-371 ETLNR
+371 ETLDR
-376 KFVRVSLGGI
+376 KFVHVSLGGI

-398 YVGALPGRIIQGIKQ
+398 YVGAMPGRIIQGIKQ

-441 LEALDPEQNAQFSD
+441 LEALDPEQNTQFSD
-455 HYVEIPFDLSEVLF
+455 HYIEIPFDLSEVLF
-469 LTTANVSETIPPALL
+469 LTTANVSETIPSALL
-484 DRMEVIPLPGYTD
+484 DRMEVISLPGYTD
-497 EEKLQ
+497 EEKQQ
-502 IARHFLLPKSLPNHG
+502 IARHFLLPKAMQQHG
-517 LRPQDLQLDDDVI
+517 LKEEDLAIDDRAVL
-530 RAIIQQYTR
+530 AIIQQYTR

-547 RALVR
+547 RSLVR
-552 ISRKVARS
+552 VCRKVARA
-560 KVEEKSAFRGVRL
+560 KVEEKKSFAGVT
-573 RVERLAQYLDL
+573 VHADNLAAYLDL
-584 PLYSYTSLIN
+584 APYSYTSLIKEA
-594 GPRVGVAC
+594 RVGVAC

-616 EATRMD
+616 ESTRMD

-646 YIRAHAAAIGLMPR
+646 YIRTHAVEIGLDPH
-660 FIEKVDLHVHVPE
+660 FIEKTDLHVHVPE

-687 AAAMVSA
+687 ATAMVSA

-700 RADVAMTGEITL
+700 RSDIAMTGEITL

-723 SKVLGAYRA
+723 AKVLGAYRA
-732 GITEVILPEE
+732 GIRKLILPEE
-742 NRRDTTKI
+742 NRRDTSKI
-750 SSDIASRLQFTFVT
+750 SPDISKKLEFTFVD
-764 DIAEVLNRALLPLE
+764 DIAQVLEEALLPAGTA
-778 KSGVR
+778 SGSNR
-783 RSVAPKQ
+783 RH

>member
-1 MTERDW
+1 MSERDW
-7 NLGEA
+7 ELSEA
-12 PVIPLR
+12 PLIPLR
-18 NVVVFPYQVLPL
+18 NVVVFPYHVLPL

-37 LKSIEAALG
+37 LKSIESALAG
-46 SSRRVV
+46 NRKIV

-59 AEEDPGIEDM
+59 SNEDPGLADL

-94 GVRRVRITSVRSD
+94 GVRRVRITNVRSD
-107 NETLMASIEPLP
+107 DNEMLVASVEPLP
-119 TDERTSTGHQA
+119 ADEKTSTERQA

-135 LDQFAQYVELSK
+135 LDQFSQYVELSR
-147 KLPPETVNSVSGI
+147 KLPSETVNNVSGV

-168 VIASNLLLSTE
+168 LIASSLLLGTE
-179 ERQELLSII
+179 DRQTLLATPD
-188 EAEQRLHRIAELL
+188 AEERLHRIAELL

-212 KIESDVKAKIDQSQR
+212 KIESDVKAKVDQSQR

-252 GEYRKRLEKTRLPE
+252 GEYRQKLEKIQMPA
-266 YARDKIEEELGRLAK
+266 YARDKIDEELARLAK
-281 TPAMSPESSVIRTYL
+281 TPAMSPESSIIRTYL
-296 DWLLGLPWD
+296 DWLVGLPWD
-305 VRTVDKLDL
+305 IRTADKIDL
-314 KRARR
+314 KRARK

-329 EVKDRVL
+329 EIKDRIL

-344 SQKPRGPILCFVGPP
+344 SDKAKGPILCFVGPP

-371 ETLNR
+371 ETLDR
-376 KFVRVSLGGI
+376 KFVHVSLGGI

-398 YVGALPGRIIQGIKQ
+398 YVGAMPGRIIQGIKQ

-441 LEALDPEQNAQFSD
+441 LEALDPEQNTQFSD
-455 HYVEIPFDLSEVLF
+455 HYIEIPFDLSEVLF
-469 LTTANVSETIPPALL
+469 LTTANVSETIPSALL
-484 DRMEVIPLPGYTD
+484 DRMEVISLPGYTD
-497 EEKLQ
+497 EEKQQ
-502 IARHFLLPKSLPNHG
+502 IARHFLLPKAMQQHG
-517 LRPQDLQLDDDVI
+517 LKQEDLAIDDRAVL
-530 RAIIQQYTR
+530 AIIQQYTR

-547 RALVR
+547 RSLVR
-552 ISRKVARS
+552 ICRKVARA
-560 KVEEKSAFRGVRL
+560 KVEEKKSFAGATVHADNL
-573 RVERLAQYLDL
+573 TAYLDL
-584 PLYSYTSLIN
+584 APYSYTSLIKEA
-594 GPRVGVAC
+594 RVGVAC

-616 EATRMD
+616 ESTRMD

-646 YIRAHAAAIGLMPR
+646 YIRTHAIDIGLDPH
-660 FIEKVDLHVHVPE
+660 FIEKTDLHVHVPE

-687 AAAMVSA
+687 ATAMVSA

-700 RADVAMTGEITL
+700 RSDIAMTGEITL

-723 SKVLGAYRA
+723 AKVLSAYRA
-732 GITEVILPEE
+732 GIRKLILPEE
-742 NRRDTTKI
+742 NRRDTSKI
-750 SSDIASRLQFTFVT
+750 SPDISKKLQFIFVNDIAQ
-764 DIAEVLNRALLPLE
+764 VLDKALLPAGTA
-778 KSGVR
+778 SGSKR
-783 RSVAPKQ
+783 RR

>member
-1 MTERDW
+1 
-7 NLGEA
+7 
-12 PVIPLR
+12 
-18 NVVVFPYQVLPL
+18 VVVFPYHVLPL

-37 LKSIEAALG
+37 LKSIESALAG
-46 SSRRVV
+46 NRKIV

-59 AEEDPGIEDM
+59 SNEDPGLADL

-94 GVRRVRITSVRSD
+94 GVRRVRITNVRSD
-107 NETLMASIEPLP
+107 DNEMLVASVEPLP
-119 TDERTSTGHQA
+119 ADEKTSTERQA

-135 LDQFAQYVELSK
+135 LDQFSQYVELSR
-147 KLPPETVNSVSGI
+147 KLPSETVNNVSGV

-168 VIASNLLLSTE
+168 LVASSLLLGTE
-179 ERQELLSII
+179 DRQALLAIPD
-188 EAEQRLHRIAELL
+188 AEERLHRIAELL

-252 GEYRKRLEKTRLPE
+252 GEYRQKLEKIHMPA
-266 YARDKIEEELGRLAK
+266 YARDKIEEELARLAK
-281 TPAMSPESSVIRTYL
+281 TPAMSPESSIIRTYL
-296 DWLLGLPWD
+296 DWLIGLPWD
-305 VRTVDKLDL
+305 IRTADKIDL
-314 KRARR
+314 KRARK

-329 EVKDRVL
+329 EIKDRIL

-344 SQKPRGPILCFVGPP
+344 SDKAKGPILCFVGPP

-371 ETLNR
+371 ETLDR
-376 KFVRVSLGGI
+376 KFVHVSLGGI

-398 YVGALPGRIIQGIKQ
+398 YVGAMPGRIIQGIKQ

-441 LEALDPEQNAQFSD
+441 LEALDPEQNTQFSD
-455 HYVEIPFDLSEVLF
+455 HYIEIPFDLSEVLF
-469 LTTANVSETIPPALL
+469 LTTANVSETIPSALL
-484 DRMEVIPLPGYTD
+484 DRMEVISLPGYTD
-497 EEKLQ
+497 EEKQQ
-502 IARHFLLPKSLPNHG
+502 IARHFLLPKAMQQHG
-517 LRPQDLQLDDDVI
+517 LKKEDLVIDDRAVL
-530 RAIIQQYTR
+530 AIIQQYTR

-547 RALVR
+547 RSLVR
-552 ISRKVARS
+552 ICRKVARA
-560 KVEEKSAFRGVRL
+560 KVEEKKSFTGATVHADG
-573 RVERLAQYLDL
+573 LAAYLDL
-584 PLYSYTSLIN
+584 APYSYTSLIKEA
-594 GPRVGVAC
+594 RVGVAC

-616 EATRMD
+616 ESTRMD

-646 YIRAHAAAIGLMPR
+646 YIRTHAVDIGLDPH
-660 FIEKVDLHVHVPE
+660 FIEKTDLHVHVPE

-687 AAAMVSA
+687 ATAMVSA

-700 RADVAMTGEITL
+700 RSDIAMTGEITL

-723 SKVLGAYRA
+723 AKVLGAYRA
-732 GITEVILPEE
+732 GIRKLILPEE
-742 NRRDTTKI
+742 NRRDTSKI
-750 SSDIASRLQFTFVT
+750 SPDISKKLEFTFVN
-764 DIAEVLNRALLPLE
+764 DIAQVLDKALLPAGTA
-778 KSGVR
+778 SGSKR
-783 RSVAPKQ
+783 RR

>member
-1 MTERDW
+1 MSERDW
-7 NLGEA
+7 QLSEA
-12 PVIPLR
+12 PLIPLR
-18 NVVVFPYQVLPL
+18 NVVVFPYHVLPL

-37 LKSIEAALG
+37 LKSIESALAG
-46 SSRRVV
+46 NRKIV

-59 AEEDPGIEDM
+59 SNEDPGLADL

-94 GVRRVRITSVRSD
+94 GVRRVRITNVRSD
-107 NETLMASIEPLP
+107 DNEMLVASVEPLP
-119 TDERTSTGHQA
+119 ADEKTSTERQA

-135 LDQFAQYVELSK
+135 LDQFSQYVELSR
-147 KLPPETVNSVSGI
+147 KLPSETVNNVSGV

-168 VIASNLLLSTE
+168 LIASSLVLGTEDRQALLATPDAE
-179 ERQELLSII
+179 E
-188 EAEQRLHRIAELL
+188 RLHRIAELL

-252 GEYRKRLEKTRLPE
+252 GEYRQKLEKIHMPA
-266 YARDKIEEELGRLAK
+266 YARDKIDEELARLAK
-281 TPAMSPESSVIRTYL
+281 TPAMSPESSIIRTYL
-296 DWLLGLPWD
+296 DWLIDLPWD
-305 VRTVDKLDL
+305 IRTADKINL
-314 KRARR
+314 KRARK

-329 EVKDRVL
+329 EIKDRIL

-344 SQKPRGPILCFVGPP
+344 SDKAKGPILCFVGPP

-371 ETLNR
+371 ETLDR
-376 KFVRVSLGGI
+376 KFVHVSLGGI

-398 YVGALPGRIIQGIKQ
+398 YVGAMPGRIIQGIKQ

-441 LEALDPEQNAQFSD
+441 LEALDPEQNTQFSD
-455 HYVEIPFDLSEVLF
+455 HYIEIPFDLSEVLF
-469 LTTANVSETIPPALL
+469 LTTANVSETIPSALL
-484 DRMEVIPLPGYTD
+484 DRMEVISLPGYTD
-497 EEKLQ
+497 EEKQQ
-502 IARHFLLPKSLPNHG
+502 IARRFLLPKAMQQHG
-517 LRPQDLQLDDDVI
+517 LKQEDLAIDDRAVL
-530 RAIIQQYTR
+530 AIIQQYTR

-547 RALVR
+547 RSLVR
-552 ISRKVARS
+552 ICRKVARA
-560 KVEEKSAFRGVRL
+560 KVEEKKSFAGATVHADG
-573 RVERLAQYLDL
+573 LAAYLDL
-584 PLYSYTSLIN
+584 APYSYTSLIKEA
-594 GPRVGVAC
+594 RVGVAC

-616 EATRMD
+616 ESTRMD

-646 YIRAHAAAIGLMPR
+646 YIRTHAVDIGLDPH
-660 FIEKVDLHVHVPE
+660 FIEKTDLHVHVPE

-687 AAAMVSA
+687 ATAMVSA
-694 LTGRKV
+694 LTSRKV
-700 RADVAMTGEITL
+700 RSDIAMTGEITL

-723 SKVLGAYRA
+723 AKVLGAYRA
-732 GITEVILPEE
+732 GIRKLILPEE
-742 NRRDTTKI
+742 NRRDTSKI
-750 SSDIASRLQFTFVT
+750 SPDISKKLEFTFVN
-764 DIAEVLNRALLPLE
+764 DIAQVLDKALLPAGTV
-778 KSGVR
+778 SGSKR
-783 RSVAPKQ
+783 RS

>member
-7 NLGEA
+7 DLSEA
-12 PVIPLR
+12 PLIPLR
-18 NVVVFPYQVLPL
+18 NVVVFPYHVLPL

-37 LKSIEAALG
+37 LKSIESALATN
-46 SSRRVV
+46 RKIV

-59 AEEDPGIEDM
+59 SNEDPGLADL

-94 GVRRVRITSVRSD
+94 GVRRVRVTNVRSD
-107 NETLMASIEPLP
+107 DELLVASVEPLP
-119 TDERTSTGHQA
+119 ADEKTSTERQA

-135 LDQFAQYVELSK
+135 LDQFSQYVELSK
-147 KLPPETVNSVSGI
+147 KLPSESVNNVSGV

-168 VIASNLLLSTE
+168 LIAGSLLLGAE
-179 ERQELLSII
+179 DRQTLLATLDA
-188 EAEQRLHRIAELL
+188 AERLHRIAELL

-227 EYYLREQVRAIEKEL
+227 EYYLREQVRAIDKEL

-252 GEYRKRLEKTRLPE
+252 GEYRQKLEKIHMPA
-266 YARDKIEEELGRLAK
+266 YVHDKIDEELGRLAK

-296 DWLLGLPWD
+296 DWLVGLPWD
-305 VRTVDKLDL
+305 IRTADKIDL
-314 KRARR
+314 KRARK

-329 EVKDRVL
+329 EIKDRIL

-344 SQKPRGPILCFVGPP
+344 SDKAKGPILCFVGPP

-371 ETLNR
+371 ETLDR
-376 KFVRVSLGGI
+376 KFVHVSLGGI

-398 YVGALPGRIIQGIKQ
+398 YVGAMPGRIIQGIKQ

-441 LEALDPEQNAQFSD
+441 LEALDPEQNTQFSD
-455 HYVEIPFDLSEVLF
+455 HYIEIPFDLSEVLF
-469 LTTANVSETIPPALL
+469 LTTANVSDTIPSALL
-484 DRMEVIPLPGYTD
+484 DRMEVISLPGYTD
-497 EEKLQ
+497 EEKQQ
-502 IARHFLLPKSLPNHG
+502 IARHFLLPKAMHQHG
-517 LRPQDLQLDDDVI
+517 LKPEDLVIDDGAVL
-530 RAIIQQYTR
+530 AIIQQYTR

-547 RALVR
+547 RSLVR
-552 ISRKVARS
+552 ICRKVARAE
-560 KVEEKSAFRGVRL
+560 VEQKKLFKGVT
-573 RVERLAQYLDL
+573 VNADNLAGYLDL
-584 PLYSYTSLIN
+584 APYSYTSLIKEA
-594 GPRVGVAC
+594 RVGVAC

-616 EATRMD
+616 ESTRMD

-646 YIRAHAAAIGLMPR
+646 YIRTHAVDIGLDPH
-660 FIEKVDLHVHVPE
+660 FIEKTDLHVHVPE

-687 AAAMVSA
+687 ATAMVSA

-700 RADVAMTGEITL
+700 RSDIAMTGEITL

-723 SKVLGAYRA
+723 AKVLGAYRA
-732 GITEVILPEE
+732 GIRKLILPEE
-742 NRRDTTKI
+742 NRRDTSKI
-750 SSDIASRLQFTFVT
+750 SPEISKKLEFTFVN
-764 DIAEVLNRALLPLE
+764 DIAQVFEKALMPVE
-778 KSGVR
+778 PASVSRGR
-783 RSVAPKQ
+783 R